1 MAKKIKEKQ
10 YNADSES
17 AISAKG
23 VRVNNLKNIDVEIE
37 RGAMTVVT
45 GVSGSGKSSLAFDTL
60 YAEGQRRYVESL
72 SSYARQF
79 LGRMPKPEAEW
90 IKGLPPAVAIE
101 QKVTTRNP
109 RSTVGTA
116 TEIYDYLRLLFARIG
131 RTYSPVSGQEVKK
144 HTVEDVVDTLYTFPE
159 GTRYA
164 VTAPVTMPEKRRLV
178 SQLDVYLKGGYSRL
192 LKEGNFVDI
201 ASLIAEEPTDATGLE
216 LVVDRS
222 MVKDDADE
230 RSRLAES
237 AEAAFFEGHGVLN
250 LWIWVAGEENPR
262 RLEFSKRF
270 EADGIEFV
278 EPSEMMFNFNNP
290 YGACP
295 VCEGLGQVEG
305 IDERKVVPDTSKSV
319 YEGAV
324 APWRGEKLGLWKQEL
339 IAMAD
344 SVNFPIHR
352 AYNQLTRA
360 QKDFLWHGGNGFEGI
375 DGFFRMVDANRHKVQ
390 YSVIKARYR
399 GRTTC
404 MECHGSRLR
413 KDTEYVKIDGKSI
426 SDLCN
431 TPIEKLADFFDNL
444 SLDNHD
450 EKIAGRILTEIKS
463 RLAYLKDVGLGYLT
477 LSRRATSL
485 SGGESQRINLATSL
499 GSPLMG
505 SMYILDEPSI
515 GLHPRDTGRL
525 VNVMHKLRDAG
536 NTVIV
541 VEHDEDIMRAADN
554 LIDVG
559 PDAGSLGGEIVW
571 SGKVNDISAS
581 TPGHT
586 AEFLT
591 GRDSIPVPASR
602 RKWRDSIVIEGAREN
617 NLKNIDVKFPL
628 GVLTAVTGV
637 SGSGKSTLVRSIL
650 YPALLAH
657 LDIVPTGDKRVT
669 GEFSALKGDL
679 SRICGVELV
688 DQNPLGRSSR
698 SNPATYMKAF
708 DEIRRLYSEQ
718 QMSKQMGFKPGYFSF
733 NAEGG
738 RCEECKGDGTLTIEM
753 QFMADITM
761 VCPECGGK
769 RYKREVL
776 EVLYRGKSISDV
788 LDMTVADAIDFFGSA
803 PEGSLTEKKIV
814 KLLKPLYDVGLGYI
828 KLGQSTSTLSGGES
842 QRLKLAGYFASEKM
856 QPTLFILDEPTTGLH
871 SADISRLMKSL
882 DALVSRGHTVIVIEH
897 NLDVIKSADYVIDLG
912 PEGGEAGGNIVAS
925 GTPEDV
931 AANSSSL
938 TGAYLRPKLSSSPII
953 V

>member
-1 MAKKIKEKQ
+1 MAKKNTVKSKNISVTSG
-10 YNADSES
+10 N
-17 AISAKG
+17 ISAKG
-23 VRVNNLKNIDVEIE
+23 VRVNNLKGIDIEIE
-37 RGAMTVVT
+37 RGKMTVVT

-116 TEIYDYLRLLFARIG
+116 TEIYDYLRLLYGRVG
-131 RTYSPVSGQEVKK
+131 RTFSPVFGEEVKK
-144 HTVEDVVDTLYTFPE
+144 HTSEDVVDALFSLEE

-164 VTAPVTMPEKRRLV
+164 ITAPVILPENRKLK
-178 SQLDVYLKGGYSRL
+178 SQLEVYSKAGYSRIFRNG
-192 LKEGNFVDI
+192 EFVDI
-201 ASLIAEEPTDATGLE
+201 PDIASEYLSDPSGLE

-222 MVKDDADE
+222 MVKYDADE
-230 RSRLAES
+230 RSRAAES
-237 AEAAFFEGHGVLN
+237 VETAFFEGAGQLR
-250 LWIWVAGEENPR
+250 LWIWKPGERVPVAMD
-262 RLEFSKRF
+262 FSRRF
-270 EADGIEFV
+270 EADGITFV
-278 EPSEMMFNFNNP
+278 EPTEMMFNFNNP

-295 VCEGLGQVEG
+295 VCEGLGLVEG
-305 IDERKVVPDTSKSV
+305 IDERKVVPDTSLSI

-324 APWRGEKLGLWKQEL
+324 APWRGEKLGLWRQKL
-339 IAMAD
+339 INTAE
-344 SVNFPIHR
+344 SVGFPIHR
-352 AYNQLTRA
+352 PYMELTQE
-360 QKDFLWHGGNGFEGI
+360 QKDFLWHGGNGFGGI
-375 DGFFRMVDANRHKVQ
+375 DGFFEMVDANRHKVQ

-399 GRTTC
+399 GRTVCKT
-404 MECHGSRLR
+404 CHGSRLR
-413 KDTEYVKIDGKSI
+413 KDTEYVKIGGKTIAQLCAMPIDRLAGFFANLELDG
-426 SDLCN
+426 
-431 TPIEKLADFFDNL
+431 
-444 SLDNHD
+444 HD
-450 EKIAGRILTEIKS
+450 RKIATRITTEIKA
-463 RLAYLKDVGLGYLT
+463 RLEYLMDVGLSYLT
-477 LSRRATSL
+477 LDRRASSL

-515 GLHPRDTGRL
+515 GLHPRDTMRL

-541 VEHDEDIMRAADN
+541 VEHDEDIMRSADN
-554 LIDVG
+554 LVDVG

-571 SGKVNDISAS
+571 AGAVCDINES

-602 RKWRDSIVIEGAREN
+602 RKWRDSIIIKGAREN
-617 NLKNIDVKFPL
+617 NLKNIDVRFPL

-657 LDIVPTGDKRVT
+657 LDISSSAADSRTTGA
-669 GEFSALKGDL
+669 FSSLQGDL
-679 SRICGVELV
+679 SRITGVELV
-688 DQNPLGRSSR
+688 DQNPIGRSSR
-698 SNPATYMKAF
+698 SNPATYIKAY
-708 DEIRRLYSEQ
+708 DEIRKQFAEQ

-738 RCEECKGDGTLTIEM
+738 RCEECKGEGTLTIEM

-769 RYKREVL
+769 RFKKEVL
-776 EVLYRGKSISDV
+776 EVLYREKSIADI
-788 LDMTVADAIDFFGSA
+788 LEMTVNESIEFFSNA
-803 PEGSLTEKKIV
+803 PGASVTEKKIAR
-814 KLLKPLYDVGLGYI
+814 LLQPLADVGLGYV

-842 QRLKLAGYFASEKM
+842 QRLKLAGYFASEKL
-856 QPTLFILDEPTTGLH
+856 QPTVFILDEPTTGLH
-871 SADISRLMKSL
+871 AADISRLMKSL
-882 DALVSRGHTVIVIEH
+882 NALVDRGHTVIVIEH
-897 NLDVIKSADYVIDLG
+897 NLDVIKSADYIIDMG
-912 PEGGEAGGNIVAS
+912 PDGGDAGGQLVAC
-925 GTPEDV
+925 GTPEEV
-931 AANSSSL
+931 AASKTL
-938 TGAYLRPKLSSSPII
+938 TAGYLAAKLKNTN
-953 V
+953 

>member
-1 MAKKIKEKQ
+1 MAKKNTVKSKNISVTSG
-10 YNADSES
+10 N
-17 AISAKG
+17 ISAKG
-23 VRVNNLKNIDVEIE
+23 VRVNNLKGIDIEIE
-37 RGAMTVVT
+37 RGKMTVVT

-116 TEIYDYLRLLFARIG
+116 TEIYDYLRLLYGRVG
-131 RTYSPVSGQEVKK
+131 RTFSPVFGEEVKK
-144 HTVEDVVDTLYTFPE
+144 HTSEDVVDALFSLEE

-164 VTAPVTMPEKRRLV
+164 ITAPVILPENRKLK
-178 SQLDVYLKGGYSRL
+178 SQLEVYSKAGYSRIFRNG
-192 LKEGNFVDI
+192 EFVDI
-201 ASLIAEEPTDATGLE
+201 PDIASENLSDPSGLE

-222 MVKDDADE
+222 MVKYDADE
-230 RSRLAES
+230 RSRAAES
-237 AEAAFFEGHGVLN
+237 VETAFFEGAGQLR
-250 LWIWVAGEENPR
+250 LWIWKPGERVPVAMD
-262 RLEFSKRF
+262 FSRRF
-270 EADGIEFV
+270 EADGITFV
-278 EPSEMMFNFNNP
+278 EPTEMMFNFNNP

-295 VCEGLGQVEG
+295 VCEGLGLVEG
-305 IDERKVVPDTSKSV
+305 IDERKVVPDTSLSI

-324 APWRGEKLGLWKQEL
+324 APWRGEKLGLWRQEL
-339 IAMAD
+339 INTAE
-344 SVNFPIHR
+344 SVGFPIHR
-352 AYNQLTRA
+352 PYMELTQE
-360 QKDFLWHGGNGFEGI
+360 QKDFLWHGGNGFGGI
-375 DGFFRMVDANRHKVQ
+375 DGFFEMVDANRHKVQ

-399 GRTTC
+399 GRTVCKT
-404 MECHGSRLR
+404 CHGSRLR
-413 KDTEYVKIDGKSI
+413 KDTEYVKIGGKTIAQLCAMPIDRLAGFFANLELDG
-426 SDLCN
+426 
-431 TPIEKLADFFDNL
+431 
-444 SLDNHD
+444 HD
-450 EKIAGRILTEIKS
+450 RKIATRITTEIKA
-463 RLAYLKDVGLGYLT
+463 RLEYLMDVGLSYLT
-477 LSRRATSL
+477 LDRRASSL

-515 GLHPRDTGRL
+515 GLHPRDTMRL

-541 VEHDEDIMRAADN
+541 VEHDEDIMRSADN
-554 LIDVG
+554 LVDVG

-571 SGKVNDISAS
+571 AGAVCDINES

-602 RKWRDSIVIEGAREN
+602 RKWRDSIIIKGAREN
-617 NLKNIDVKFPL
+617 NLKNIDVRFPL

-650 YPALLAH
+650 YPALLVH
-657 LDIVPTGDKRVT
+657 LDISSSAADSRTTGA
-669 GEFSALKGDL
+669 FSSLQGDL
-679 SRICGVELV
+679 SRITGVELV
-688 DQNPLGRSSR
+688 DQNPIGRSSR
-698 SNPATYMKAF
+698 SNPATYIKAY
-708 DEIRRLYSEQ
+708 DEIRKLFAEQ

-738 RCEECKGDGTLTIEM
+738 RCEECKGEGTLTIEM

-769 RYKREVL
+769 RFKKEVL
-776 EVLYRGKSISDV
+776 EVLYREKSIADI
-788 LDMTVADAIDFFGSA
+788 LEMTVNESIEFFSNA
-803 PEGSLTEKKIV
+803 PGASVTEKKIAR
-814 KLLKPLYDVGLGYI
+814 LLQPLADVGLGYV

-842 QRLKLAGYFASEKM
+842 QRLKLAGYFASEKL
-856 QPTLFILDEPTTGLH
+856 QPTVFILDEPTTGLH
-871 SADISRLMKSL
+871 AADISRLMKSL
-882 DALVSRGHTVIVIEH
+882 NALVDRGHTVIVIEH
-897 NLDVIKSADYVIDLG
+897 NLDVIKSADYIIDMG
-912 PEGGEAGGNIVAS
+912 PDGGDAGGQLVAC
-925 GTPEDV
+925 GTPEEV
-931 AANSSSL
+931 AASKTL
-938 TGAYLRPKLSSSPII
+938 TAGYLAAKLKNTN
-953 V
+953 

>member
-1 MAKKIKEKQ
+1 MAKKNTVKSKNISVTSG
-10 YNADSES
+10 N
-17 AISAKG
+17 ISAKG
-23 VRVNNLKNIDVEIE
+23 VRVNNLKGVDIEIE
-37 RGAMTVVT
+37 RGKMTVVT

-116 TEIYDYLRLLFARIG
+116 TEIYDYLRLLYGRVG
-131 RTYSPVSGQEVKK
+131 RTFSPVFGEEVKK
-144 HTVEDVVDTLYTFPE
+144 HTSEDVVDALFSLEE

-164 VTAPVTMPEKRRLV
+164 ITAPVILPENRKLK
-178 SQLDVYLKGGYSRL
+178 SQLEVYSKAGYSRIFRNG
-192 LKEGNFVDI
+192 EFVDI
-201 ASLIAEEPTDATGLE
+201 PDIASENLSDPSGLE

-222 MVKDDADE
+222 MVKYDADE
-230 RSRLAES
+230 RSRAAES
-237 AEAAFFEGHGVLN
+237 VETAFFEGAGQLR
-250 LWIWVAGEENPR
+250 LWIWKPGERVPVAMD
-262 RLEFSKRF
+262 FSRRF
-270 EADGIEFV
+270 EADGITFV
-278 EPSEMMFNFNNP
+278 EPTEMMFNFNNP

-295 VCEGLGQVEG
+295 VCEGLGLVEG
-305 IDERKVVPDTSKSV
+305 IDERKVVPDTSLSI

-324 APWRGEKLGLWKQEL
+324 APWRGEKLGLWRQEL
-339 IAMAD
+339 INTAE
-344 SVNFPIHR
+344 SVGFPIHR
-352 AYNQLTRA
+352 PYMELTQE
-360 QKDFLWHGGNGFEGI
+360 QKDFLWHGGNGFGGI
-375 DGFFRMVDANRHKVQ
+375 DGFFEMVDANRHKVQ

-399 GRTTC
+399 GRTVCKT
-404 MECHGSRLR
+404 CHGSRLR
-413 KDTEYVKIDGKSI
+413 KDTEYVKIGGKTIAQLCAMPIDRLAGFFANLELDG
-426 SDLCN
+426 
-431 TPIEKLADFFDNL
+431 
-444 SLDNHD
+444 HD
-450 EKIAGRILTEIKS
+450 RKIATRITTEIKA
-463 RLAYLKDVGLGYLT
+463 RLEYLMDVGLSYLT
-477 LSRRATSL
+477 LDRRASSL

-515 GLHPRDTGRL
+515 GLHPRDTMRL

-541 VEHDEDIMRAADN
+541 VEHDEDIMRSADN
-554 LIDVG
+554 LVDVG

-571 SGKVNDISAS
+571 AGAVCDINES

-602 RKWRDSIVIEGAREN
+602 RKWRDSIIIKGAREN
-617 NLKNIDVKFPL
+617 NLKNIDVRFPL

-657 LDIVPTGDKRVT
+657 LDISSSAADSRTTGA
-669 GEFSALKGDL
+669 FSSLQGDL
-679 SRICGVELV
+679 SRITGVELV
-688 DQNPLGRSSR
+688 DQNPIGRSSR
-698 SNPATYMKAF
+698 SNPATYIKAY
-708 DEIRRLYSEQ
+708 DEIRKLFAEQ

-738 RCEECKGDGTLTIEM
+738 RCEECKGEGTLTIEM

-769 RYKREVL
+769 RFEKEVL
-776 EVLYRGKSISDV
+776 EVLYREKSIADI
-788 LDMTVADAIDFFGSA
+788 LEMTVNESIEFFSNA
-803 PEGSLTEKKIV
+803 PGASVTEKKIAR
-814 KLLKPLYDVGLGYI
+814 LLQPLADVGLGYV

-842 QRLKLAGYFASEKM
+842 QRLKLAGYFASEKL
-856 QPTLFILDEPTTGLH
+856 QPTVFILDEPTTGLH
-871 SADISRLMKSL
+871 AADISRLMKSL
-882 DALVSRGHTVIVIEH
+882 NALVDRGHTVIVIEH
-897 NLDVIKSADYVIDLG
+897 NLDVIKSADYIIDMG
-912 PEGGEAGGNIVAS
+912 PDGGDAGGQLVAC
-925 GTPEDV
+925 GTPEEV
-931 AANSSSL
+931 AASKTL
-938 TGAYLRPKLSSSPII
+938 TAGYLAAKLKNTN
-953 V
+953 

>member
-1 MAKKIKEKQ
+1 MAKKNTVKSKNISVTSG
-10 YNADSES
+10 N
-17 AISAKG
+17 ISAKG
-23 VRVNNLKNIDVEIE
+23 VRVNNLKGIDIEIE
-37 RGAMTVVT
+37 RGKMTVVT

-116 TEIYDYLRLLFARIG
+116 TEIYDYLRLLYGRVG
-131 RTYSPVSGQEVKK
+131 RTFSPVFGEEVKK
-144 HTVEDVVDTLYTFPE
+144 HTSEDVVDALFSLEE

-164 VTAPVTMPEKRRLV
+164 ITAPVILPENRKLK
-178 SQLDVYLKGGYSRL
+178 SQLEVYSKAGYSRIFRNG
-192 LKEGNFVDI
+192 EFVDI
-201 ASLIAEEPTDATGLE
+201 PDIASENLSDPSGLE

-222 MVKDDADE
+222 MVKYDADE
-230 RSRLAES
+230 RSRAAES
-237 AEAAFFEGHGVLN
+237 VETAFFEGAGQLR
-250 LWIWVAGEENPR
+250 LWIWKPGERVPVAMD
-262 RLEFSKRF
+262 FSRRF
-270 EADGIEFV
+270 EADGITFV
-278 EPSEMMFNFNNP
+278 EPTEMMFNFNNP

-295 VCEGLGQVEG
+295 VCEGLGLVEG
-305 IDERKVVPDTSKSV
+305 IDERKVVPDTSLSI

-324 APWRGEKLGLWKQEL
+324 APWRGEKLGLWRQEL
-339 IAMAD
+339 INTAE
-344 SVNFPIHR
+344 SVGFPIHR
-352 AYNQLTRA
+352 PYMELTQE
-360 QKDFLWHGGNGFEGI
+360 QKDFLWHGGNGFGGI
-375 DGFFRMVDANRHKVQ
+375 DGFFEMVDANRHKVQ

-399 GRTTC
+399 GRTVCKT
-404 MECHGSRLR
+404 CHGSRLR
-413 KDTEYVKIDGKSI
+413 NDTEYVKIGGKTIAQLCAMPIDRLAGFFANLELDG
-426 SDLCN
+426 
-431 TPIEKLADFFDNL
+431 
-444 SLDNHD
+444 HD
-450 EKIAGRILTEIKS
+450 RKIATRITTAIKA
-463 RLAYLKDVGLGYLT
+463 RLEYLMDVGLSYLT
-477 LSRRATSL
+477 LDRRASSL

-515 GLHPRDTGRL
+515 GLHPRDTMRL

-541 VEHDEDIMRAADN
+541 VEHDEDIMRSADN
-554 LIDVG
+554 LVDVG

-571 SGKVNDISAS
+571 AGAVCDINES

-602 RKWRDSIVIEGAREN
+602 RKWRDSIIIKGAREN
-617 NLKNIDVKFPL
+617 NLKNIDVRFPL

-657 LDIVPTGDKRVT
+657 LDISSSAADSRTTGA
-669 GEFSALKGDL
+669 FSSLQGDL
-679 SRICGVELV
+679 SRITGVELV
-688 DQNPLGRSSR
+688 DQNPIGRSSR
-698 SNPATYMKAF
+698 SNPATYIKAY
-708 DEIRRLYSEQ
+708 DEIRKLFAEQ

-738 RCEECKGDGTLTIEM
+738 RCEECKGEGTLTIEM

-769 RYKREVL
+769 RFKKEVL
-776 EVLYRGKSISDV
+776 EVLYREKSIADI
-788 LDMTVADAIDFFGSA
+788 LEMTVNESIEFFSNA
-803 PEGSLTEKKIV
+803 PGASVTEKKIAR
-814 KLLKPLYDVGLGYI
+814 LLQPLADVGLGYV

-842 QRLKLAGYFASEKM
+842 QRLKLAGYFASEKL
-856 QPTLFILDEPTTGLH
+856 QPTVFILDEPTTGLH
-871 SADISRLMKSL
+871 AADISRLMKSL
-882 DALVSRGHTVIVIEH
+882 NALVDRGHTVIVIEH
-897 NLDVIKSADYVIDLG
+897 NLDVIKSADYIIDMG
-912 PEGGEAGGNIVAS
+912 PDGGDAGGQLVAC
-925 GTPEDV
+925 GTPEEV
-931 AANSSSL
+931 AASKTL
-938 TGAYLRPKLSSSPII
+938 TAGYLAAKLKNTN
-953 V
+953 

>member
-1 MAKKIKEKQ
+1 MAKKNTVKSKNISVTSG
-10 YNADSES
+10 N
-17 AISAKG
+17 ISAKG
-23 VRVNNLKNIDVEIE
+23 VRVNNLKGIDIEIE
-37 RGAMTVVT
+37 RGKMTVVT
-45 GVSGSGKSSLAFDTL
+45 GVSGSGKSNLAFDTL

-116 TEIYDYLRLLFARIG
+116 TEIYDYLRLLYGRVG
-131 RTYSPVSGQEVKK
+131 RTFSPVFGEEVKK
-144 HTVEDVVDTLYTFPE
+144 HTSEDVVDALFSLEE

-164 VTAPVTMPEKRRLV
+164 ITAPVILPENRKLK
-178 SQLDVYLKGGYSRL
+178 SQLEVYSKAGYSRIFRNG
-192 LKEGNFVDI
+192 EFVDI
-201 ASLIAEEPTDATGLE
+201 PDIASENLSDPSGLE

-222 MVKDDADE
+222 MVKYDADE
-230 RSRLAES
+230 RSRAAES
-237 AEAAFFEGHGVLN
+237 VETAFFEGAGQLR
-250 LWIWVAGEENPR
+250 LWIWKPGERVPVAMD
-262 RLEFSKRF
+262 FSRRF
-270 EADGIEFV
+270 EADGITFV
-278 EPSEMMFNFNNP
+278 EPTEMMFNFNNP

-295 VCEGLGQVEG
+295 VCEGLGLVEG
-305 IDERKVVPDTSKSV
+305 IDERKVVPDTSLSI

-324 APWRGEKLGLWKQEL
+324 APWRGEKLGLWRQEL
-339 IAMAD
+339 INTAE
-344 SVNFPIHR
+344 SVGFPIHR
-352 AYNQLTRA
+352 PYMELTQE
-360 QKDFLWHGGNGFEGI
+360 QKDFLWHGGNGFGGI
-375 DGFFRMVDANRHKVQ
+375 DGFFEMVDANRHKVQ

-399 GRTTC
+399 GRTVCKT
-404 MECHGSRLR
+404 CHGSRLR
-413 KDTEYVKIDGKSI
+413 KDTEYVKIGGKTIAQLCAMPIDRLAGFFANLELDG
-426 SDLCN
+426 
-431 TPIEKLADFFDNL
+431 
-444 SLDNHD
+444 HD
-450 EKIAGRILTEIKS
+450 RKIATRITTEIKA
-463 RLAYLKDVGLGYLT
+463 RLEYLMDVGLSYLT
-477 LSRRATSL
+477 LDRRASSL

-515 GLHPRDTGRL
+515 GLHPRDTMRL

-541 VEHDEDIMRAADN
+541 VEHDEDIMRSADN
-554 LIDVG
+554 LVDVG

-571 SGKVNDISAS
+571 AGAVCDINES

-602 RKWRDSIVIEGAREN
+602 RKWRDSIIIKGAREN
-617 NLKNIDVKFPL
+617 NLKNIDVRFPL

-657 LDIVPTGDKRVT
+657 LDISSSAADSRTTGA
-669 GEFSALKGDL
+669 FSSLQGDL
-679 SRICGVELV
+679 SRITGVELV
-688 DQNPLGRSSR
+688 DQNPIGRSSR
-698 SNPATYMKAF
+698 SNPATYIKAY
-708 DEIRRLYSEQ
+708 DEIRKLFAEQ

-738 RCEECKGDGTLTIEM
+738 RCEECKGEGTLTIEM

-769 RYKREVL
+769 RFKKEVL
-776 EVLYRGKSISDV
+776 EVLYREKSIADI
-788 LDMTVADAIDFFGSA
+788 LEMTVNESIEFFSNA
-803 PEGSLTEKKIV
+803 PGASVTEKKIAR
-814 KLLKPLYDVGLGYI
+814 LLQPLADVGLGYV

-842 QRLKLAGYFASEKM
+842 QRLKLAGYFASEKL
-856 QPTLFILDEPTTGLH
+856 QPTVFILDEPTTGLH
-871 SADISRLMKSL
+871 AADISRLMKSL
-882 DALVSRGHTVIVIEH
+882 NALVDRGHTVIVIEH
-897 NLDVIKSADYVIDLG
+897 NLDVIKSADYIIDMG
-912 PEGGEAGGNIVAS
+912 PDGGDAGGQLVAC
-925 GTPEDV
+925 GTPEEV
-931 AANSSSL
+931 AASKTL
-938 TGAYLRPKLSSSPII
+938 TAGYLAAKLKNTN
-953 V
+953 

>member
-1 MAKKIKEKQ
+1 MAKKNTVKSKNISVTSG
-10 YNADSES
+10 N
-17 AISAKG
+17 ISAKG
-23 VRVNNLKNIDVEIE
+23 VRVNNLKGIDIEIE
-37 RGAMTVVT
+37 RGKMTVVT

-116 TEIYDYLRLLFARIG
+116 TEIYDYLRLLYGRIG
-131 RTYSPVSGQEVKK
+131 RTFSPVSGEEVKK
-144 HTVEDVVDTLYTFPE
+144 HTSEDVVDALFSLEE

-164 VTAPVTMPEKRRLV
+164 ITAPVILPENRKLK
-178 SQLDVYLKGGYSRL
+178 SQLEVYSKAGYSRIFRNG
-192 LKEGNFVDI
+192 EFVDI
-201 ASLIAEEPTDATGLE
+201 TDIASENLSDPSGME

-222 MVKDDADE
+222 MVKYDADE
-230 RSRLAES
+230 RSRAAES
-237 AEAAFFEGHGVLN
+237 VETAFFEGAGQLR
-250 LWIWVAGEENPR
+250 LWIWKSGGLEPVAMD
-262 RLEFSKRF
+262 FSRRF
-270 EADGIEFV
+270 EADGITFV

-295 VCEGLGQVEG
+295 VCEGLGLVEG
-305 IDERKVVPDTSKSV
+305 IDERKVVPDTSLSI

-324 APWRGEKLGLWKQEL
+324 APWRGEKLGLWRQEL
-339 IAMAD
+339 INIAE
-344 SVNFPIHR
+344 SVGFPIHR
-352 AYNQLTRA
+352 PYMELTQE
-360 QKDFLWHGGNGFEGI
+360 QKDFLWHGGNGFGGI
-375 DGFFRMVDANRHKVQ
+375 DGFFEMVDANRHKVQ

-399 GRTTC
+399 GRTVCKT
-404 MECHGSRLR
+404 CHGSRLR
-413 KDTEYVKIDGKSI
+413 KDTEYVKIGGKTIAQLCAMPIDRLAGFFANLELDG
-426 SDLCN
+426 
-431 TPIEKLADFFDNL
+431 
-444 SLDNHD
+444 HD
-450 EKIAGRILTEIKS
+450 RKIASRIITEIKA
-463 RLAYLKDVGLGYLT
+463 RLEYLMDVGLSYLT
-477 LSRRATSL
+477 LDRRASSL

-515 GLHPRDTGRL
+515 GLHPRDTMRL

-541 VEHDEDIMRAADN
+541 VEHDEDIMRSADN
-554 LIDVG
+554 LVDIG
-559 PDAGSLGGEIVW
+559 PDAGSLGGEVVW
-571 SGKVNDISAS
+571 AGAICDINDS

-591 GRDSIPVPASR
+591 GRDSIPVPATR
-602 RKWRDSIVIEGAREN
+602 RKWRDSIIIKGAREN
-617 NLKNIDVKFPL
+617 NLKNIDVRFPL

-657 LDIVPTGDKRVT
+657 LDISSSAADSRTTGA
-669 GEFSALKGDL
+669 FSSLQGDL
-679 SRICGVELV
+679 SRITGVELV
-688 DQNPLGRSSR
+688 DQNPIGRSSR
-698 SNPATYMKAF
+698 SNPATYIKAY
-708 DEIRRLYSEQ
+708 DEIRKLFAEQ

-738 RCEECKGDGTLTIEM
+738 RCEECKGEGTLTIEM

-769 RYKREVL
+769 RFKKEVL
-776 EVLYRGKSISDV
+776 EVLYREKRIADI
-788 LDMTVADAIDFFGSA
+788 LEMTVNESIEFFSNA
-803 PEGSLTEKKIV
+803 PGASVTEKKIAR
-814 KLLKPLYDVGLGYI
+814 LLQPLADVGLGYV

-842 QRLKLAGYFASEKM
+842 QRLKLAGYFASEKL
-856 QPTLFILDEPTTGLH
+856 QPTVFILDEPTTGLH
-871 SADISRLMKSL
+871 AADISRLMKSL
-882 DALVSRGHTVIVIEH
+882 NALVDRGHTVIVIEH
-897 NLDVIKSADYVIDLG
+897 NLDVIKSADYIIDMG
-912 PEGGEAGGNIVAS
+912 PDGGDAGGQLVAC
-925 GTPEDV
+925 GTPEEV
-931 AANSSSL
+931 AASKTL
-938 TGAYLRPKLSSSPII
+938 TAGYLAAKLKNTN
-953 V
+953 

>member
-1 MAKKIKEKQ
+1 MAKKTKEIQ
-10 YNADSES
+10 NNTHFDG

-23 VRVNNLKNIDVEIE
+23 VKVNNLKNIDVEIE
-37 RGAMTVVT
+37 RGSMTVVT

-116 TEIYDYLRLLFARIG
+116 TEIYDYLRLLFSRIG
-131 RTYSPVSGQEVKK
+131 KTYSPVSGEEVKK

-164 VTAPVTMPEKRRLV
+164 VTAPVTLPEKRRLV
-178 SQLDVYLKGGYSRL
+178 SQLDVYAKGGYSRMFRGGEFVEITDL
-192 LKEGNFVDI
+192 ITEGVTDP
-201 ASLIAEEPTDATGLE
+201 AELE

-222 MVKDDADE
+222 MVMDDADE

-237 AEAAFFEGHGVLN
+237 AEAAFFEGHGVLFVR
-250 LWIWVAGEENPR
+250 IWVSGEAEPR
-262 RLEFSKRF
+262 KLVFSKRF

-305 IDERKVVPDTSKSV
+305 IDERKVIPDSSKSV
-319 YEGAV
+319 YDGAV
-324 APWRGEKLGLWKQEL
+324 APWRGEKLGLWKQDL
-339 IAMAD
+339 IAVAD

-352 AYNQLTRA
+352 PYNELTRA
-360 QKDFLWHGGNGFEGI
+360 QKDFLWHGGMGFEGI

-413 KDTEYVKIDGKSI
+413 KDTEYVKIAGKSI
-426 SDLCN
+426 SELCD
-431 TPIEKLADFFDNL
+431 TPIEKLSEFFNNL
-444 SLDNHD
+444 TLSAHD
-450 EKIAGRILTEIKS
+450 EKIARRILTEIRS
-463 RLAYLKDVGLGYLT
+463 RLTYMMDVGLGYLT
-477 LSRRATSL
+477 LSRRAASL

-554 LIDVG
+554 IIDVG

-571 SGKVNDISAS
+571 SGKVADIDKN

-591 GRDSIPVPASR
+591 GRDSIPVPATR
-602 RKWRDSIVIEGAREN
+602 RRWRDSIIIEGAREN
-617 NLKNIDVKFPL
+617 NLKNINVKFPM

-657 LDIVPTGDKRVT
+657 LDIATAGDKRMT

-679 SRICGVELV
+679 SKISGVELV

-761 VCPECGGK
+761 TCPECGGK

-776 EVLYRGKSISDV
+776 EVQYRGKSISDV
-788 LDMTVADAIDFFGSA
+788 LDMTVSEAIEFFGEA
-803 PEGSLTEKKIV
+803 KDNSLTEKKIV

-828 KLGQSTSTLSGGES
+828 KLGQSTSTLSGGET

-856 QPTLFILDEPTTGLH
+856 QPTVFILDEPTTGLH
-871 SADISRLMKSL
+871 SADISRLMHSL
-882 DALVSRGHTVIVIEH
+882 EALVSRGHTVIVIEH

-912 PEGGEAGGNIVAS
+912 PEGGEAGGNLVAA
-925 GTPEDV
+925 GTPEEI
-931 AANSSSL
+931 AANPASL
-938 TGAYLRPKLSSSPII
+938 TGKYLLPKLHSAK
-953 V
+953 

>member
-1 MAKKIKEKQ
+1 MAKKNTVKSKNISVTSG
-10 YNADSES
+10 N
-17 AISAKG
+17 ISAKC
-23 VRVNNLKNIDVEIE
+23 VRVNNLKGIDIEIE
-37 RGAMTVVT
+37 RGKMTVVT

-116 TEIYDYLRLLFARIG
+116 TEIYDYLRLLYGRVG
-131 RTYSPVSGQEVKK
+131 RTFSPVFGEEVKK
-144 HTVEDVVDTLYTFPE
+144 HTSEDVVDALFSLEE

-164 VTAPVTMPEKRRLV
+164 ITAPVILPENRKLK
-178 SQLDVYLKGGYSRL
+178 SQLEVYSKAGYSRIFRNG
-192 LKEGNFVDI
+192 EFVDI
-201 ASLIAEEPTDATGLE
+201 PDIASENLSDPSGLE

-222 MVKDDADE
+222 MVKYDADE
-230 RSRLAES
+230 RSRAAES
-237 AEAAFFEGHGVLN
+237 VETAFFEGAGQLR
-250 LWIWVAGEENPR
+250 LWIWKPGERVPVAMD
-262 RLEFSKRF
+262 FSRRF
-270 EADGIEFV
+270 EADGITFV
-278 EPSEMMFNFNNP
+278 EPTEMMFNFNNP

-295 VCEGLGQVEG
+295 VCEGLGLVEG
-305 IDERKVVPDTSKSV
+305 IDERKVVPDTSLSI

-324 APWRGEKLGLWKQEL
+324 APWRGEKLGLWRQEL
-339 IAMAD
+339 INTAE
-344 SVNFPIHR
+344 SVGFPIHR
-352 AYNQLTRA
+352 PYMELTQE
-360 QKDFLWHGGNGFEGI
+360 QKDFLWHGGNGFGGI
-375 DGFFRMVDANRHKVQ
+375 DGFFEMVDANRHKVQ

-399 GRTTC
+399 GRTVCKT
-404 MECHGSRLR
+404 CHGSRLR
-413 KDTEYVKIDGKSI
+413 NDTEYVKIGGKTIAQLCAMPIDRLAGFFANLELDG
-426 SDLCN
+426 
-431 TPIEKLADFFDNL
+431 
-444 SLDNHD
+444 HD
-450 EKIAGRILTEIKS
+450 RKIATRITTEIKA
-463 RLAYLKDVGLGYLT
+463 RLEYLMDVGLSYLT
-477 LSRRATSL
+477 LDRRASSL

-515 GLHPRDTGRL
+515 GLHPRDTMRL

-541 VEHDEDIMRAADN
+541 VEHDEDIMRSADN
-554 LIDVG
+554 LVDVG

-571 SGKVNDISAS
+571 AGAVCDINES

-602 RKWRDSIVIEGAREN
+602 RKWRDSIIIKGAREN
-617 NLKNIDVKFPL
+617 NLKNIDVRFPL

-657 LDIVPTGDKRVT
+657 LDISSSAADSRTTGA
-669 GEFSALKGDL
+669 FSSLQGDL
-679 SRICGVELV
+679 SRITGVELV
-688 DQNPLGRSSR
+688 DQNPIGRSSR
-698 SNPATYMKAF
+698 SNPATYIKAY
-708 DEIRRLYSEQ
+708 DEIRKLFAEQ

-738 RCEECKGDGTLTIEM
+738 RCEECKGEGTLTIEM

-769 RYKREVL
+769 RFKKEVL
-776 EVLYRGKSISDV
+776 EVLYREKSIADI
-788 LDMTVADAIDFFGSA
+788 LEMTVNESIEFFSNA
-803 PEGSLTEKKIV
+803 PGASVTEKKIAR
-814 KLLKPLYDVGLGYI
+814 LLQPLADVGLGYV

-842 QRLKLAGYFASEKM
+842 QRLKLAGYFASEKL
-856 QPTLFILDEPTTGLH
+856 QPTVFILDEPTTGLH
-871 SADISRLMKSL
+871 AADISRLMKSL
-882 DALVSRGHTVIVIEH
+882 NALVDRGHTVIVIEH
-897 NLDVIKSADYVIDLG
+897 NLDVIKSADYIIDMG
-912 PEGGEAGGNIVAS
+912 PDGGDAGGQLVAC
-925 GTPEDV
+925 GTPEEV
-931 AANSSSL
+931 AASKTL
-938 TGAYLRPKLSSSPII
+938 TAGYLAAKLKNTN
-953 V
+953 

>member
-1 MAKKIKEKQ
+1 MAKKNTVKSK
-10 YNADSES
+10 N
-17 AISAKG
+17 ISVTSGNIRAKG
-23 VRVNNLKNIDVEIE
+23 VRVNNLKGIDIEIE
-37 RGAMTVVT
+37 RGKMTVVT

-116 TEIYDYLRLLFARIG
+116 TEIYDYLRLLYGRVG
-131 RTYSPVSGQEVKK
+131 RTFSPVFGEEVKK
-144 HTVEDVVDTLYTFPE
+144 HTSEDVVDALFSLEE

-164 VTAPVTMPEKRRLV
+164 ITAPVILPENRKLK
-178 SQLDVYLKGGYSRL
+178 SQLEVYSKAGYSRIFRNG
-192 LKEGNFVDI
+192 EFVDI
-201 ASLIAEEPTDATGLE
+201 PDIASENLSDPSGLE

-222 MVKDDADE
+222 MVKYDADE
-230 RSRLAES
+230 RSRAAES
-237 AEAAFFEGHGVLN
+237 VETAFFEGAGQLR
-250 LWIWVAGEENPR
+250 LWIWKPGERVPVAMD
-262 RLEFSKRF
+262 FSRRF
-270 EADGIEFV
+270 EADGITFV
-278 EPSEMMFNFNNP
+278 EPTEMMFNFNNP

-295 VCEGLGQVEG
+295 VCEGLGLVEG
-305 IDERKVVPDTSKSV
+305 IDERKVVPDTSLSI

-324 APWRGEKLGLWKQEL
+324 APWRGEKLGLWRQEL
-339 IAMAD
+339 INTAE
-344 SVNFPIHR
+344 SVGFPIHR
-352 AYNQLTRA
+352 PYMELTQE
-360 QKDFLWHGGNGFEGI
+360 QKDFLWHGGNGFGGI
-375 DGFFRMVDANRHKVQ
+375 DGFFEMVDANRHKVQ

-399 GRTTC
+399 GRTVCKT
-404 MECHGSRLR
+404 CHGSRLR
-413 KDTEYVKIDGKSI
+413 KDTEYVKIGGKTIAQLCAMPIDRLAGFFANLELDG
-426 SDLCN
+426 
-431 TPIEKLADFFDNL
+431 
-444 SLDNHD
+444 HD
-450 EKIAGRILTEIKS
+450 RKIATRITTEIKA
-463 RLAYLKDVGLGYLT
+463 RLEYLMDVGLSYLT
-477 LSRRATSL
+477 LDRRASSL

-515 GLHPRDTGRL
+515 GLHPRDTMRL

-541 VEHDEDIMRAADN
+541 VEHDEDIMRSADN
-554 LIDVG
+554 LVDVG

-571 SGKVNDISAS
+571 AGAVCDINES

-602 RKWRDSIVIEGAREN
+602 RKWRDSIIIKGAREN
-617 NLKNIDVKFPL
+617 NLKNIDVRFPL

-657 LDIVPTGDKRVT
+657 LDISSSAADSRTTGA
-669 GEFSALKGDL
+669 FSSLQGDL
-679 SRICGVELV
+679 SRITGVELV
-688 DQNPLGRSSR
+688 DQNPIGRSSR
-698 SNPATYMKAF
+698 SNPATYIKAY
-708 DEIRRLYSEQ
+708 DEIRKLFAEQ

-738 RCEECKGDGTLTIEM
+738 RCEECKGEGTLTIEM

-769 RYKREVL
+769 RFKKEVL
-776 EVLYRGKSISDV
+776 EVLYREKSIADI
-788 LDMTVADAIDFFGSA
+788 LEMTVNESIEFFSNA
-803 PEGSLTEKKIV
+803 PGASVTEKKIAR
-814 KLLKPLYDVGLGYI
+814 LLQPLADVGLGYV

-842 QRLKLAGYFASEKM
+842 QRLKLAGYFASEKL
-856 QPTLFILDEPTTGLH
+856 QPTVFILDEPTTGLH
-871 SADISRLMKSL
+871 AADISRLMKSL
-882 DALVSRGHTVIVIEH
+882 NALVDRGHTVIVIEH
-897 NLDVIKSADYVIDLG
+897 NLDVIKSADYIIDMG
-912 PEGGEAGGNIVAS
+912 PDGGDAGGQLVAC
-925 GTPEDV
+925 GTPEEV
-931 AANSSSL
+931 AASKTL
-938 TGAYLRPKLSSSPII
+938 TAGYLAAKLKNTN
-953 V
+953 

>member
-1 MAKKIKEKQ
+1 MAKKNTVKSKNISVTSG
-10 YNADSES
+10 N
-17 AISAKG
+17 ISAKG
-23 VRVNNLKNIDVEIE
+23 VRVNNLKGIDIEIE
-37 RGAMTVVT
+37 RGKMTVVT

-116 TEIYDYLRLLFARIG
+116 TEIYDYLRLLYGRVG
-131 RTYSPVSGQEVKK
+131 RTFSPVFGEEVKK
-144 HTVEDVVDTLYTFPE
+144 HTSEDVVDALFSLEE

-164 VTAPVTMPEKRRLV
+164 ITAPVILPENRKLK
-178 SQLDVYLKGGYSRL
+178 SQLEVYSKAGYSRIFRNG
-192 LKEGNFVDI
+192 EFVDI
-201 ASLIAEEPTDATGLE
+201 PDIASENLSDPSGLE

-222 MVKDDADE
+222 MVKYDADE
-230 RSRLAES
+230 RSRAAES
-237 AEAAFFEGHGVLN
+237 VETAFFEGAGQLR
-250 LWIWVAGEENPR
+250 LWIWKPGERVPVAMD
-262 RLEFSKRF
+262 FSRRF
-270 EADGIEFV
+270 EADGITFV
-278 EPSEMMFNFNNP
+278 EPTEMMFNFNNP

-295 VCEGLGQVEG
+295 VCEGLGLVEG
-305 IDERKVVPDTSKSV
+305 IDERKVVPDTSLSI

-324 APWRGEKLGLWKQEL
+324 APWRGEKLGLWRQEL
-339 IAMAD
+339 INTAE
-344 SVNFPIHR
+344 SVGFPIHR
-352 AYNQLTRA
+352 PYMELTQE
-360 QKDFLWHGGNGFEGI
+360 QKDFLWHGGNGFGGI
-375 DGFFRMVDANRHKVQ
+375 DGFFEMVDANRHKVQ

-399 GRTTC
+399 GRTVCKT
-404 MECHGSRLR
+404 CHGSRLR
-413 KDTEYVKIDGKSI
+413 NDTEYVKIGGKTIAQLCAMPIDRLAGYFANLELDG
-426 SDLCN
+426 
-431 TPIEKLADFFDNL
+431 
-444 SLDNHD
+444 HD
-450 EKIAGRILTEIKS
+450 RKIATRITTEIKA
-463 RLAYLKDVGLGYLT
+463 RLEYLMDVGLSYLT
-477 LSRRATSL
+477 LDRRASSL

-515 GLHPRDTGRL
+515 GLHPRDTMRL

-541 VEHDEDIMRAADN
+541 VEHDEDIMRSADN
-554 LIDVG
+554 LVDVG

-571 SGKVNDISAS
+571 AGAVCDINES

-602 RKWRDSIVIEGAREN
+602 RKWRDSIIIKGAREN
-617 NLKNIDVKFPL
+617 NLKNIDVRFPL

-657 LDIVPTGDKRVT
+657 LDISSSAADSRTTGA
-669 GEFSALKGDL
+669 FSSLQGDL
-679 SRICGVELV
+679 SRITGVELV
-688 DQNPLGRSSR
+688 DQNPIGRSSR
-698 SNPATYMKAF
+698 SNPATYIKAY
-708 DEIRRLYSEQ
+708 DEIRKLFAEQ

-738 RCEECKGDGTLTIEM
+738 RCEECKGEGTLTIEM

-769 RYKREVL
+769 RFKKEVL
-776 EVLYRGKSISDV
+776 EVLYREKSIADI
-788 LDMTVADAIDFFGSA
+788 LEMTVNESIEFFSNA
-803 PEGSLTEKKIV
+803 PGASVTEKKIAR
-814 KLLKPLYDVGLGYI
+814 LLQPLADVGLGYV

-842 QRLKLAGYFASEKM
+842 QRLKLAGYFASEKL
-856 QPTLFILDEPTTGLH
+856 QPTVFILDEPTTGLH
-871 SADISRLMKSL
+871 AADISRLMKSL
-882 DALVSRGHTVIVIEH
+882 NALVDRGHTVIVIEH
-897 NLDVIKSADYVIDLG
+897 NLDVIKSADYIIDMG
-912 PEGGEAGGNIVAS
+912 PDGGDAGGQLVAC
-925 GTPEDV
+925 GTPEEV
-931 AANSSSL
+931 AASKTL
-938 TGAYLRPKLSSSPII
+938 TAGYLAAKLKNTN
-953 V
+953 

>member
-1 MAKKIKEKQ
+1 MAKKNTVKSKNISVTSG
-10 YNADSES
+10 N
-17 AISAKG
+17 ISAKG
-23 VRVNNLKNIDVEIE
+23 VRVNNLKGIDIEIE
-37 RGAMTVVT
+37 RGKMTVVT

-116 TEIYDYLRLLFARIG
+116 TEIYDYLRLLYGRVG
-131 RTYSPVSGQEVKK
+131 RTFSPVFGEEVKK
-144 HTVEDVVDTLYTFPE
+144 HTSEDVVDALFSLEE

-164 VTAPVTMPEKRRLV
+164 ITAPVILPENRKLK
-178 SQLDVYLKGGYSRL
+178 SQLEVYSKAGYSRIFRNG
-192 LKEGNFVDI
+192 EFVDI
-201 ASLIAEEPTDATGLE
+201 PDIASENLSDPSGLE

-222 MVKDDADE
+222 MVKYDADE
-230 RSRLAES
+230 RSRAAES
-237 AEAAFFEGHGVLN
+237 VETAFFEGAGQLR
-250 LWIWVAGEENPR
+250 LWIWKPGERVPVAMD
-262 RLEFSKRF
+262 FSRRF
-270 EADGIEFV
+270 EADGITFV
-278 EPSEMMFNFNNP
+278 EPTEMMFNFNNP

-295 VCEGLGQVEG
+295 VCEGLGLVEG
-305 IDERKVVPDTSKSV
+305 IDERKVVPDTSLSI

-324 APWRGEKLGLWKQEL
+324 APWRGEKLGLWRQEL
-339 IAMAD
+339 INTAE
-344 SVNFPIHR
+344 SVGFPIHR
-352 AYNQLTRA
+352 PYMELTQE
-360 QKDFLWHGGNGFEGI
+360 QKDFLWHGGNGFGGI
-375 DGFFRMVDANRHKVQ
+375 DGFFEMVDANRHKVQ

-399 GRTTC
+399 GRTVCKT
-404 MECHGSRLR
+404 CHGSRLR
-413 KDTEYVKIDGKSI
+413 KDTEYVKIGGKTIAQLCAMPIDRLAGFFANLELDG
-426 SDLCN
+426 
-431 TPIEKLADFFDNL
+431 
-444 SLDNHD
+444 HD
-450 EKIAGRILTEIKS
+450 RKIATRITTEIKA
-463 RLAYLKDVGLGYLT
+463 RLEYLMDVGLSYLT
-477 LSRRATSL
+477 LDRRASSL

-515 GLHPRDTGRL
+515 GLHPRDTMRL

-541 VEHDEDIMRAADN
+541 VEHDEDIMRSADN
-554 LIDVG
+554 LVDVG

-571 SGKVNDISAS
+571 AGTVCDINES

-602 RKWRDSIVIEGAREN
+602 RKWRDSIIIKGAREN
-617 NLKNIDVKFPL
+617 NLKNIDVRFPL

-657 LDIVPTGDKRVT
+657 LDISSSAADSRTTGA
-669 GEFSALKGDL
+669 FSSLQGDL
-679 SRICGVELV
+679 SRITGVELV
-688 DQNPLGRSSR
+688 DQNPIGRSSR
-698 SNPATYMKAF
+698 SNPATYIKAY
-708 DEIRRLYSEQ
+708 DEIRKLFAEQ

-738 RCEECKGDGTLTIEM
+738 RCEECKGEGTLTIEM

-769 RYKREVL
+769 RFKKEVL
-776 EVLYRGKSISDV
+776 EVLYREKSIADI
-788 LDMTVADAIDFFGSA
+788 LDMTVNESIEFFSNA
-803 PEGSLTEKKIV
+803 PGASVTEKKIAR
-814 KLLKPLYDVGLGYI
+814 LLQPLADVGLGYV

-842 QRLKLAGYFASEKM
+842 QRLKLAGYFASEKL
-856 QPTLFILDEPTTGLH
+856 QPTVFILDEPTTGLH
-871 SADISRLMKSL
+871 AADISRLMKSL
-882 DALVSRGHTVIVIEH
+882 NALVDRGHTVIVIEH
-897 NLDVIKSADYVIDLG
+897 NLDVIKSADYIIDMG
-912 PEGGEAGGNIVAS
+912 PDGGDAGGQLVAC
-925 GTPEDV
+925 GTPEEV
-931 AANSSSL
+931 AASKTL
-938 TGAYLRPKLSSSPII
+938 TAGYLAAKLKNTN
-953 V
+953 

>member
-1 MAKKIKEKQ
+1 MAKKNTVKSKNISVTSG
-10 YNADSES
+10 N
-17 AISAKG
+17 ISAKG
-23 VRVNNLKNIDVEIE
+23 VRVNNLKGVDIEIE
-37 RGAMTVVT
+37 RGKMTVVT

-116 TEIYDYLRLLFARIG
+116 TEIYDYLRLLYGRVG
-131 RTYSPVSGQEVKK
+131 RTFSPVFGEEVKK
-144 HTVEDVVDTLYTFPE
+144 HTSEDVVDALFSLEE

-164 VTAPVTMPEKRRLV
+164 ITAPVILPENRKLK
-178 SQLDVYLKGGYSRL
+178 SQLEVYSKAGYSRIFRNG
-192 LKEGNFVDI
+192 EFVDI
-201 ASLIAEEPTDATGLE
+201 PDIASENLSDPSGLE

-222 MVKDDADE
+222 MVKYDADE
-230 RSRLAES
+230 RSRAAES
-237 AEAAFFEGHGVLN
+237 VETAFFEGAGQLR
-250 LWIWVAGEENPR
+250 LWIWKPGERVPVAMD
-262 RLEFSKRF
+262 FSRRF
-270 EADGIEFV
+270 EADGITFV
-278 EPSEMMFNFNNP
+278 EPTEMMFNFNNP

-295 VCEGLGQVEG
+295 VCEGLGLVEG
-305 IDERKVVPDTSKSV
+305 IDERKVVPDTSLSI

-324 APWRGEKLGLWKQEL
+324 APWRGEKLGLWRQEL
-339 IAMAD
+339 INTAE
-344 SVNFPIHR
+344 SVGFPIHR
-352 AYNQLTRA
+352 PYMELTQE
-360 QKDFLWHGGNGFEGI
+360 QKDFLWHGGNGFGGI
-375 DGFFRMVDANRHKVQ
+375 DGFFEMVDANRHKVQ

-399 GRTTC
+399 GRTVCKT
-404 MECHGSRLR
+404 CHGSRLR
-413 KDTEYVKIDGKSI
+413 KDTEYVKIGGKTIAQLCAMPIDRLAGFFANLELDG
-426 SDLCN
+426 
-431 TPIEKLADFFDNL
+431 
-444 SLDNHD
+444 HD
-450 EKIAGRILTEIKS
+450 RKIATRITTEIKA
-463 RLAYLKDVGLGYLT
+463 RLEYLMDVGLSYLT
-477 LSRRATSL
+477 LDRRASSL

-515 GLHPRDTGRL
+515 GLHPRDTMRL

-541 VEHDEDIMRAADN
+541 VEHDEDIMRSADN
-554 LIDVG
+554 LVDVG

-571 SGKVNDISAS
+571 AGAVCDINES

-602 RKWRDSIVIEGAREN
+602 RKWRDSIIIKGAREN
-617 NLKNIDVKFPL
+617 NLKNIDVRFPL

-657 LDIVPTGDKRVT
+657 LDISSSAADSRTTGA
-669 GEFSALKGDL
+669 FSSLQGDL
-679 SRICGVELV
+679 SRITGVELV
-688 DQNPLGRSSR
+688 DQNPIGRSSR
-698 SNPATYMKAF
+698 SNPATYIKAY
-708 DEIRRLYSEQ
+708 DEIRKLFAEQ

-738 RCEECKGDGTLTIEM
+738 RCEECKGEGTLTIEM

-769 RYKREVL
+769 RFKKEVL
-776 EVLYRGKSISDV
+776 EVLYREKSIADI
-788 LDMTVADAIDFFGSA
+788 LEMTVNESIEFFSNA
-803 PEGSLTEKKIV
+803 PGASVTEKKIAR
-814 KLLKPLYDVGLGYI
+814 LLQPLADVGLGYV

-842 QRLKLAGYFASEKM
+842 QRLKLAGYFASEKL
-856 QPTLFILDEPTTGLH
+856 QPTVFILDEPTTGLH
-871 SADISRLMKSL
+871 AADISRLMKSL
-882 DALVSRGHTVIVIEH
+882 NALVDRGHTVIVIEH
-897 NLDVIKSADYVIDLG
+897 NLDVIKSADYIIDMG
-912 PEGGEAGGNIVAS
+912 PDGGDAGGQLVAC
-925 GTPEDV
+925 GTPEEV
-931 AANSSSL
+931 AASKTL
-938 TGAYLRPKLSSSPII
+938 TAGYLAAKLKNTN
-953 V
+953 

>member
-1 MAKKIKEKQ
+1 MAKKYSQIK
-10 YNADSES
+10 NISVTS
-17 AISAKG
+17 GNISAKG
-23 VRVNNLKNIDVEIE
+23 VRVNNLKGIDIEIE
-37 RGAMTVVT
+37 RGKMTVVT

-116 TEIYDYLRLLFARIG
+116 TEIYDYLRLLYGRVG
-131 RTYSPVSGQEVKK
+131 RTFSPVFGEEVKK
-144 HTVEDVVDTLYTFPE
+144 HTSEDVVDALFSLEE

-164 VTAPVTMPEKRRLV
+164 ITAPVILPENRKLK
-178 SQLDVYLKGGYSRL
+178 SQLEVYSKAGYSRIFRNG
-192 LKEGNFVDI
+192 EFVDI
-201 ASLIAEEPTDATGLE
+201 PDIASENLSDPSGLE

-222 MVKDDADE
+222 MVKYDADE
-230 RSRLAES
+230 RSRAAES
-237 AEAAFFEGHGVLN
+237 VETAFFEGAGQLR
-250 LWIWVAGEENPR
+250 LWIWKPGERVPVAMD
-262 RLEFSKRF
+262 FSRRF
-270 EADGIEFV
+270 EADGITFV
-278 EPSEMMFNFNNP
+278 EPTEMMFNFNNP

-295 VCEGLGQVEG
+295 VCEGLGLVEG
-305 IDERKVVPDTSKSV
+305 IDERKVVPDTSLSI

-324 APWRGEKLGLWKQEL
+324 APWRGEKLGLWRQEL
-339 IAMAD
+339 INTAE
-344 SVNFPIHR
+344 SVGFPIHR
-352 AYNQLTRA
+352 PYMELTQE
-360 QKDFLWHGGNGFEGI
+360 QKDFLWHGGNGFGGI
-375 DGFFRMVDANRHKVQ
+375 DGFFEMVDANRHKVQ

-399 GRTTC
+399 GRTVCKT
-404 MECHGSRLR
+404 CHGSRLR
-413 KDTEYVKIDGKSI
+413 NDTEYVKIGGKTIAQLCAMPIDRLAGFFANLELDG
-426 SDLCN
+426 
-431 TPIEKLADFFDNL
+431 
-444 SLDNHD
+444 HD
-450 EKIAGRILTEIKS
+450 RKIATRITTEIKA
-463 RLAYLKDVGLGYLT
+463 RLEYLMDVGLSYLT
-477 LSRRATSL
+477 LDRRASSL

-515 GLHPRDTGRL
+515 GLHPRDTMRL

-541 VEHDEDIMRAADN
+541 VEHDEDIMRSADN
-554 LIDVG
+554 LVDVG

-571 SGKVNDISAS
+571 AGAVCDINES

-602 RKWRDSIVIEGAREN
+602 RKWRDSIIIKGAREN
-617 NLKNIDVKFPL
+617 NLKNIDVRFPL

-657 LDIVPTGDKRVT
+657 LDISSSAADSRTTGA
-669 GEFSALKGDL
+669 FSSLQGDL
-679 SRICGVELV
+679 SRITGVELV
-688 DQNPLGRSSR
+688 DQNPIGRSSR
-698 SNPATYMKAF
+698 SNPATYIKAY
-708 DEIRRLYSEQ
+708 DEIRKLFAEQ

-738 RCEECKGDGTLTIEM
+738 RCEECKGEGTLTIEM

-769 RYKREVL
+769 RFKKEVL
-776 EVLYRGKSISDV
+776 EVLYREKSIADI
-788 LDMTVADAIDFFGSA
+788 LEMTVNESIEFFSNA
-803 PEGSLTEKKIV
+803 PGASVTEKKIAR
-814 KLLKPLYDVGLGYI
+814 LLQPLADVGLGYV

-842 QRLKLAGYFASEKM
+842 QRLKLAGYFASEKL
-856 QPTLFILDEPTTGLH
+856 QPTVFILDEPTTGLH
-871 SADISRLMKSL
+871 AADISRLMKSL
-882 DALVSRGHTVIVIEH
+882 NALVDRGHTVIVIEH
-897 NLDVIKSADYVIDLG
+897 NLDVIKSADYIIDMG
-912 PEGGEAGGNIVAS
+912 PDGGDAGGQLVAC
-925 GTPEDV
+925 GTPEEV
-931 AANSSSL
+931 AASKTL
-938 TGAYLRPKLSSSPII
+938 TAGYLAAKLKKHELTF
-953 V
+953 

>member
-1 MAKKIKEKQ
+1 
-10 YNADSES
+10 
-17 AISAKG
+17 
-23 VRVNNLKNIDVEIE
+23 
-37 RGAMTVVT
+37 MTVVT

-116 TEIYDYLRLLFARIG
+116 TEIYDYLRLLYGRVG
-131 RTYSPVSGQEVKK
+131 RTFSPVFGEEVKK
-144 HTVEDVVDTLYTFPE
+144 HTSEDVVDALFSLEE

-164 VTAPVTMPEKRRLV
+164 ITAPVILPENRKLK
-178 SQLDVYLKGGYSRL
+178 SQLEVYSKAGYSRIFRNG
-192 LKEGNFVDI
+192 EFVDI
-201 ASLIAEEPTDATGLE
+201 PDIASENLSDPSGLE

-222 MVKDDADE
+222 MVKYDADE
-230 RSRLAES
+230 RSRAAES
-237 AEAAFFEGHGVLN
+237 VETAFFEGAGQLR
-250 LWIWVAGEENPR
+250 LWIWKPGERVPVAMD
-262 RLEFSKRF
+262 FSRRF
-270 EADGIEFV
+270 EADGITFV
-278 EPSEMMFNFNNP
+278 EPTEMMFNFNNP

-295 VCEGLGQVEG
+295 VCEGLGLVEG
-305 IDERKVVPDTSKSV
+305 IDERKVVPDTSLSI

-324 APWRGEKLGLWKQEL
+324 APWRGEKLGLWRQEL
-339 IAMAD
+339 INTAE
-344 SVNFPIHR
+344 SVGFPIHR
-352 AYNQLTRA
+352 PYMELTQE
-360 QKDFLWHGGNGFEGI
+360 QKDFLWHGGNGFGGI
-375 DGFFRMVDANRHKVQ
+375 DGFFEMVDANRHKVQ

-399 GRTTC
+399 GRTVCKT
-404 MECHGSRLR
+404 CHGSRLR
-413 KDTEYVKIDGKSI
+413 KDTEYVKIGGKTIAQLCAMPIDRLAGFFANLELDG
-426 SDLCN
+426 
-431 TPIEKLADFFDNL
+431 
-444 SLDNHD
+444 HD
-450 EKIAGRILTEIKS
+450 RKIATRITTEIKA
-463 RLAYLKDVGLGYLT
+463 RLEYLMDVGLSYLT
-477 LSRRATSL
+477 LDRRASSL

-515 GLHPRDTGRL
+515 GLHPRDTMRL

-541 VEHDEDIMRAADN
+541 VEHDEDIMRSADN
-554 LIDVG
+554 LVDVG

-571 SGKVNDISAS
+571 AGAVCDINES

-602 RKWRDSIVIEGAREN
+602 RKWRDSIIIKGAREN
-617 NLKNIDVKFPL
+617 NLKNIDVRFPL

-657 LDIVPTGDKRVT
+657 LDISSSAADSRTTGA
-669 GEFSALKGDL
+669 FSSLQGDL
-679 SRICGVELV
+679 SRITGVELV
-688 DQNPLGRSSR
+688 DQNPIGRSSR
-698 SNPATYMKAF
+698 SNPATYIKAY
-708 DEIRRLYSEQ
+708 DEIRKLFAEQ

-738 RCEECKGDGTLTIEM
+738 RCEECKGEGTLTIEM

-769 RYKREVL
+769 RFKKEVL
-776 EVLYRGKSISDV
+776 EVLYREKSIADI
-788 LDMTVADAIDFFGSA
+788 LEMTVNESIEFFSNA
-803 PEGSLTEKKIV
+803 PGASVTEKKIAR
-814 KLLKPLYDVGLGYI
+814 LLQPLADVGLGYV

-842 QRLKLAGYFASEKM
+842 QRLKLAGYFASEKL
-856 QPTLFILDEPTTGLH
+856 QPTVFILDEPTTGLH
-871 SADISRLMKSL
+871 AADISRLMKSL
-882 DALVSRGHTVIVIEH
+882 NALVDRGHTVIVIEH
-897 NLDVIKSADYVIDLG
+897 NLDVIKSADYIIDMG
-912 PEGGEAGGNIVAS
+912 PDGGDAGGQLVAC
-925 GTPEDV
+925 GTPEEV
-931 AANSSSL
+931 AASKTL
-938 TGAYLRPKLSSSPII
+938 TAGYLAAKLKNTN
-953 V
+953 

>member
-1 MAKKIKEKQ
+1 MAKKNTVKSKNISVTSG
-10 YNADSES
+10 N
-17 AISAKG
+17 ISAKG
-23 VRVNNLKNIDVEIE
+23 VRVNNLKGIDIEIE
-37 RGAMTVVT
+37 RGKMTVVT

-116 TEIYDYLRLLFARIG
+116 TEIYDYLRLLYGRVG
-131 RTYSPVSGQEVKK
+131 RTFSPVFGEEVKK
-144 HTVEDVVDTLYTFPE
+144 HTSEDVVDALFSLEE

-164 VTAPVTMPEKRRLV
+164 ITAPVILPENRKLK
-178 SQLDVYLKGGYSRL
+178 SQLEVYSKAGYSRIFRNG
-192 LKEGNFVDI
+192 EFVDI
-201 ASLIAEEPTDATGLE
+201 PDIASENLSDPSGLE

-222 MVKDDADE
+222 MVKYDADE
-230 RSRLAES
+230 RSRAAES
-237 AEAAFFEGHGVLN
+237 VETAFFEGAGQLR
-250 LWIWVAGEENPR
+250 LWIWKPGERVPVAMD
-262 RLEFSKRF
+262 FSRRF
-270 EADGIEFV
+270 EADGITFV
-278 EPSEMMFNFNNP
+278 EPTEMMFNFNNP

-295 VCEGLGQVEG
+295 VCEGLGLVEG
-305 IDERKVVPDTSKSV
+305 IDERKVVPDTSLSI

-324 APWRGEKLGLWKQEL
+324 APWRGEKLGLWRQEL
-339 IAMAD
+339 INTAE
-344 SVNFPIHR
+344 SVGFPIHR
-352 AYNQLTRA
+352 PYMELTQE
-360 QKDFLWHGGNGFEGI
+360 QKDFLWHGGNGFGGI
-375 DGFFRMVDANRHKVQ
+375 DGFFEMVDANRHKVQ

-399 GRTTC
+399 GRTVCKT
-404 MECHGSRLR
+404 CHGSRLR
-413 KDTEYVKIDGKSI
+413 NDTEYVKIGGKTIAQLCAMPIDRLAGFFANLELDG
-426 SDLCN
+426 
-431 TPIEKLADFFDNL
+431 
-444 SLDNHD
+444 HD
-450 EKIAGRILTEIKS
+450 RKIATRITTEIKA
-463 RLAYLKDVGLGYLT
+463 RLEYLMDVGLSYLT
-477 LSRRATSL
+477 LDRRASSL

-515 GLHPRDTGRL
+515 GLHPRDTMRL

-541 VEHDEDIMRAADN
+541 VEHDEDIMRSADN
-554 LIDVG
+554 LVDVG

-571 SGKVNDISAS
+571 AGAVCDINES

-602 RKWRDSIVIEGAREN
+602 RKWRDSIIIKGAREN
-617 NLKNIDVKFPL
+617 NLKNIDVRFPL

-657 LDIVPTGDKRVT
+657 LDISSSAADSRTTGA
-669 GEFSALKGDL
+669 FSSLQGDL
-679 SRICGVELV
+679 SRITGVELV
-688 DQNPLGRSSR
+688 DQNPIGRSSR
-698 SNPATYMKAF
+698 SNPATYIKAY
-708 DEIRRLYSEQ
+708 DEIRKLFAEQ

-738 RCEECKGDGTLTIEM
+738 RCEECKGEGTLTIEM

-769 RYKREVL
+769 RFKKEVL
-776 EVLYRGKSISDV
+776 EVLYREKSIADI
-788 LDMTVADAIDFFGSA
+788 LEMTVNESIEFFSNA
-803 PEGSLTEKKIV
+803 PGASVTEKKIAR
-814 KLLKPLYDVGLGYI
+814 LLQPLADVGLGYV

-842 QRLKLAGYFASEKM
+842 QRLKLAGYFASEKL
-856 QPTLFILDEPTTGLH
+856 QPTVFILDEPTTGLH
-871 SADISRLMKSL
+871 AADISRLMKSL
-882 DALVSRGHTVIVIEH
+882 NALVDRGHTVIVIEH
-897 NLDVIKSADYVIDLG
+897 NLDVIKSADYIIDMG
-912 PEGGEAGGNIVAS
+912 PDGGDAGGQLVAC
-925 GTPEDV
+925 GTPEEV
-931 AANSSSL
+931 AASKTL
-938 TGAYLRPKLSSSPII
+938 TAGYLAAKLKNTN
-953 V
+953 

>member
-1 MAKKIKEKQ
+1 MAKKNTVKSKNISVTSG
-10 YNADSES
+10 N
-17 AISAKG
+17 ISAKG
-23 VRVNNLKNIDVEIE
+23 VRVNNLKGVDIEIE
-37 RGAMTVVT
+37 RGKMTVVT

-116 TEIYDYLRLLFARIG
+116 TEIYDYLRLLYGRVG
-131 RTYSPVSGQEVKK
+131 RTFSPVFGEEVKK
-144 HTVEDVVDTLYTFPE
+144 HTSEDVVDALFSLEE

-164 VTAPVTMPEKRRLV
+164 ITAPVILPENRKLK
-178 SQLDVYLKGGYSRL
+178 SQLEVYSKAGYSRIFRNG
-192 LKEGNFVDI
+192 EFVDI
-201 ASLIAEEPTDATGLE
+201 PDIASENLSDPSGLE

-222 MVKDDADE
+222 MVKYDADE
-230 RSRLAES
+230 RSRAAES
-237 AEAAFFEGHGVLN
+237 VETAFFEGAGQLR
-250 LWIWVAGEENPR
+250 LWIWKPGERVPVAMD
-262 RLEFSKRF
+262 FSRRF
-270 EADGIEFV
+270 EADGITFV
-278 EPSEMMFNFNNP
+278 EPTEMMFNFNNP

-295 VCEGLGQVEG
+295 VCEGLGLVEG
-305 IDERKVVPDTSKSV
+305 IDERKVVPDTSLSI

-324 APWRGEKLGLWKQEL
+324 APWRGEKLGLWRQEL
-339 IAMAD
+339 INTAE
-344 SVNFPIHR
+344 SVGFPIHR
-352 AYNQLTRA
+352 PYMELTQE
-360 QKDFLWHGGNGFEGI
+360 QKDFLWHGGNGFGGI
-375 DGFFRMVDANRHKVQ
+375 DGFFEMVDANRHKVQ

-399 GRTTC
+399 GRTVCKT
-404 MECHGSRLR
+404 CHGSRLR
-413 KDTEYVKIDGKSI
+413 KDTEYVKIGGKTIAQLCAMPIDRLAGFFANLELDG
-426 SDLCN
+426 
-431 TPIEKLADFFDNL
+431 
-444 SLDNHD
+444 HD
-450 EKIAGRILTEIKS
+450 RKIATRITTEIKA
-463 RLAYLKDVGLGYLT
+463 RLEYLMDVGLSYLT
-477 LSRRATSL
+477 LDRRASSL

-515 GLHPRDTGRL
+515 GLHPRDTMRL

-541 VEHDEDIMRAADN
+541 VEHDEDIMRSADN
-554 LIDVG
+554 LVDVG
-559 PDAGSLGGEIVW
+559 PDAGSLGGEIVLA
-571 SGKVNDISAS
+571 GAVCDINES

-602 RKWRDSIVIEGAREN
+602 RKWRDSIIIKGAREN
-617 NLKNIDVKFPL
+617 NLKNIDVRFPL

-657 LDIVPTGDKRVT
+657 LDISSSAADSRTTGA
-669 GEFSALKGDL
+669 FSSLQGDL
-679 SRICGVELV
+679 SRITGVELV
-688 DQNPLGRSSR
+688 DQNPIGRSSR
-698 SNPATYMKAF
+698 SNPATYIKAY
-708 DEIRRLYSEQ
+708 DEIRKLFAEQ

-738 RCEECKGDGTLTIEM
+738 RCEECKGEGTLTIEM

-769 RYKREVL
+769 RFKKEVL
-776 EVLYRGKSISDV
+776 EVLYREKSIADI
-788 LDMTVADAIDFFGSA
+788 LEMTVNESIEFFSNA
-803 PEGSLTEKKIV
+803 PGASVTEKKIAR
-814 KLLKPLYDVGLGYI
+814 LLQPLADVGLGYV

-842 QRLKLAGYFASEKM
+842 QRLKLAGYFASEKL
-856 QPTLFILDEPTTGLH
+856 QPTVFILDEPTTGLH
-871 SADISRLMKSL
+871 AADISRLMKSL
-882 DALVSRGHTVIVIEH
+882 NALVDRGHTVIVIEH
-897 NLDVIKSADYVIDLG
+897 NLDVIKSADYIIDMG
-912 PEGGEAGGNIVAS
+912 PDGGDAGGQLVAC
-925 GTPEDV
+925 GTPEEV
-931 AANSSSL
+931 AASKTL
-938 TGAYLRPKLSSSPII
+938 TAGYLAAKLKNTN
-953 V
+953 

>member
-1 MAKKIKEKQ
+1 MAKKTKEIQ
-10 YNADSES
+10 NNTHFDGAM
-17 AISAKG
+17 SAKG
-23 VRVNNLKNIDVEIE
+23 VKVNNLKNIDVEIE
-37 RGAMTVVT
+37 RGSMTVVT

-116 TEIYDYLRLLFARIG
+116 TEIYDYLRLLFSRIG
-131 RTYSPVSGQEVKK
+131 KTYSPVSGEEVKK

-164 VTAPVTMPEKRRLV
+164 VTAPVTLPEKRRLV
-178 SQLDVYLKGGYSRL
+178 SQLDVYAKGGYSRMFRGGEFVEITDL
-192 LKEGNFVDI
+192 ITEGVTDP
-201 ASLIAEEPTDATGLE
+201 AELE

-237 AEAAFFEGHGVLN
+237 AEAAFFEGHGVLFVR
-250 LWIWVAGEENPR
+250 IWVSGEAEPR
-262 RLEFSKRF
+262 KLVFSKRF

-305 IDERKVVPDTSKSV
+305 IDERKVIPDSSKSV
-319 YEGAV
+319 YDGAV

-339 IAMAD
+339 IAVAD

-352 AYNQLTRA
+352 PYNELTRA
-360 QKDFLWHGGNGFEGI
+360 QKDFLWHGGMGFEGI

-413 KDTEYVKIDGKSI
+413 KDTEYVKIAGKSI
-426 SDLCN
+426 SELCD
-431 TPIEKLADFFDNL
+431 TPIEKLAEFFNKLTL
-444 SLDNHD
+444 SAHD
-450 EKIAGRILTEIKS
+450 EKIARRILTEIRS
-463 RLAYLKDVGLGYLT
+463 RLTYMMDVGLGYLT
-477 LSRRATSL
+477 LSRRAASL

-554 LIDVG
+554 IIDVG

-571 SGKVNDISAS
+571 SGKVADIDKN

-591 GRDSIPVPASR
+591 GRDSIPVPATR
-602 RKWRDSIVIEGAREN
+602 RRWRDSIIIEGAREN
-617 NLKNIDVKFPL
+617 NLKNINVKFPM

-657 LDIVPTGDKRVT
+657 LDIATAGDKRMT

-679 SRICGVELV
+679 SKISGVELV

-761 VCPECGGK
+761 TCPECGGK

-788 LDMTVADAIDFFGSA
+788 LDMTVSEAIEFFGEA
-803 PEGSLTEKKIV
+803 KDNSLTEKKIV

-828 KLGQSTSTLSGGES
+828 KLGQSTSTLSGGET

-856 QPTLFILDEPTTGLH
+856 QPTVFILDEPTTGLH
-871 SADISRLMKSL
+871 SADISRLMHSL
-882 DALVSRGHTVIVIEH
+882 EALVSRGHTVIVIEH

-912 PEGGEAGGNIVAS
+912 PEGGEAGGNLVAA
-925 GTPEDV
+925 GTPEEI
-931 AANSSSL
+931 AANPASL
-938 TGAYLRPKLSSSPII
+938 TGKYLLPKLHSAK
-953 V
+953 

>member
-1 MAKKIKEKQ
+1 MAKKNTVKSKNISVTSG
-10 YNADSES
+10 N
-17 AISAKG
+17 ISAKG
-23 VRVNNLKNIDVEIE
+23 VRVNNLKGIDIEIE
-37 RGAMTVVT
+37 RGKMTVVT

-116 TEIYDYLRLLFARIG
+116 TEIYDYLRLLYGRVG
-131 RTYSPVSGQEVKK
+131 RTFSPVFGEEVKK
-144 HTVEDVVDTLYTFPE
+144 HTSEDVVDALFSLEE

-164 VTAPVTMPEKRRLV
+164 ITAPVILPENRKLK
-178 SQLDVYLKGGYSRL
+178 SQLEVYSKAGYSRIFRNG
-192 LKEGNFVDI
+192 EFVDI
-201 ASLIAEEPTDATGLE
+201 PDIASENLSDPSGLE

-222 MVKDDADE
+222 MVKYDADE
-230 RSRLAES
+230 RSRAAES
-237 AEAAFFEGHGVLN
+237 VETAFFEGAGQLR
-250 LWIWVAGEENPR
+250 LWIWKPGERVPVAMD
-262 RLEFSKRF
+262 FSRRF
-270 EADGIEFV
+270 EADGITFV
-278 EPSEMMFNFNNP
+278 EPTEMMFNFNNP

-295 VCEGLGQVEG
+295 VCEGLGLVEG
-305 IDERKVVPDTSKSV
+305 IDERKVVPDTSLSI

-324 APWRGEKLGLWKQEL
+324 APWRGEKLGLWRQEL
-339 IAMAD
+339 INTAE
-344 SVNFPIHR
+344 SVGFPIHR
-352 AYNQLTRA
+352 PYMELTQE
-360 QKDFLWHGGNGFEGI
+360 QKDFLWNGGNGFGGI
-375 DGFFRMVDANRHKVQ
+375 DGFFEMVDANRHKVQ

-399 GRTTC
+399 GRTVCKT
-404 MECHGSRLR
+404 CHGSRLR
-413 KDTEYVKIDGKSI
+413 KDTEYVKIGGKTIAQLCAMPIDRLAGFFANLELDG
-426 SDLCN
+426 
-431 TPIEKLADFFDNL
+431 
-444 SLDNHD
+444 HD
-450 EKIAGRILTEIKS
+450 RKIATRITTEIKA
-463 RLAYLKDVGLGYLT
+463 RLEYLMDVGLSYLT
-477 LSRRATSL
+477 LDRRASSL

-515 GLHPRDTGRL
+515 GLHPRDTMRL

-541 VEHDEDIMRAADN
+541 VEHDEDIMRSADN
-554 LIDVG
+554 LVDVG

-571 SGKVNDISAS
+571 AGAVCDINES

-602 RKWRDSIVIEGAREN
+602 RKWRDSIIIKGAREN
-617 NLKNIDVKFPL
+617 NLKNIDVRFPL

-657 LDIVPTGDKRVT
+657 LDISSSAADSRTTGA
-669 GEFSALKGDL
+669 FSSLQGDL
-679 SRICGVELV
+679 SRITGVELV
-688 DQNPLGRSSR
+688 DQNPIGRSSR
-698 SNPATYMKAF
+698 SNPATYIKAY
-708 DEIRRLYSEQ
+708 DEIRKLFAEQ

-738 RCEECKGDGTLTIEM
+738 RCEECKGEGTLTIEM

-769 RYKREVL
+769 RFKKEVL
-776 EVLYRGKSISDV
+776 EVLYREKSIADI
-788 LDMTVADAIDFFGSA
+788 LEMTVNESIEFFSNA
-803 PEGSLTEKKIV
+803 PGASVTEKKIAR
-814 KLLKPLYDVGLGYI
+814 LLQPLADVGLGYV

-842 QRLKLAGYFASEKM
+842 QRLKLAGYFASEKL
-856 QPTLFILDEPTTGLH
+856 QPTVFILDEPTTGLH
-871 SADISRLMKSL
+871 AADISRLMKSL
-882 DALVSRGHTVIVIEH
+882 NALVDRGHTVIVIEH
-897 NLDVIKSADYVIDLG
+897 NLDVIKSADYIIDMG
-912 PEGGEAGGNIVAS
+912 PDGGDAGGQLVAC
-925 GTPEDV
+925 GTPEEV
-931 AANSSSL
+931 AASKTL
-938 TGAYLRPKLSSSPII
+938 TAGYLAAKLKNTN
-953 V
+953 

>member
-1 MAKKIKEKQ
+1 MAKKNTVKSKNISVTSG
-10 YNADSES
+10 N
-17 AISAKG
+17 ISAKG
-23 VRVNNLKNIDVEIE
+23 VRVNNLKGIDIEIE
-37 RGAMTVVT
+37 RGKMTVVT

-116 TEIYDYLRLLFARIG
+116 TEIYDYLRLLYGRVG
-131 RTYSPVSGQEVKK
+131 RTFSPVFGEEVKK
-144 HTVEDVVDTLYTFPE
+144 HTSEDVVDALFSLEE

-164 VTAPVTMPEKRRLV
+164 ITAPVILPENRKLK
-178 SQLDVYLKGGYSRL
+178 SQLEVYSKAGYSRIFRNG
-192 LKEGNFVDI
+192 EFVDI
-201 ASLIAEEPTDATGLE
+201 PDIASENLSDPSGLE

-222 MVKDDADE
+222 MVKYDADE
-230 RSRLAES
+230 RSRAAES
-237 AEAAFFEGHGVLN
+237 VETAFFEGAGQLR
-250 LWIWVAGEENPR
+250 LWIWKPGERVPVAMD
-262 RLEFSKRF
+262 FSRRF
-270 EADGIEFV
+270 EADGITFV
-278 EPSEMMFNFNNP
+278 EPTEMMFNFNNP

-295 VCEGLGQVEG
+295 VCEGLGLVEG
-305 IDERKVVPDTSKSV
+305 IDERKVVPDTSLSI

-324 APWRGEKLGLWKQEL
+324 APWRGEKLGLWRQEL
-339 IAMAD
+339 INTAE
-344 SVNFPIHR
+344 SVGFPIHR
-352 AYNQLTRA
+352 PYMELTQE
-360 QKDFLWHGGNGFEGI
+360 QKDFLWHGGNGFGGI
-375 DGFFRMVDANRHKVQ
+375 DGFFEMVDANRHKVQ
-390 YSVIKARYR
+390 YSVINARYR
-399 GRTTC
+399 GRTVCKT
-404 MECHGSRLR
+404 CHGSRLR
-413 KDTEYVKIDGKSI
+413 NDTEYVKIGGKTIAQLCAMPIDRLAGFFANLELDG
-426 SDLCN
+426 
-431 TPIEKLADFFDNL
+431 
-444 SLDNHD
+444 HD
-450 EKIAGRILTEIKS
+450 RKIATRITTEIKA
-463 RLAYLKDVGLGYLT
+463 RLEYLMDVGLSYLT
-477 LSRRATSL
+477 LDRRASSL

-515 GLHPRDTGRL
+515 GLHPRDTMRL

-541 VEHDEDIMRAADN
+541 VEHDEDIMRSADN
-554 LIDVG
+554 LVDVG

-571 SGKVNDISAS
+571 AGAVCDINES

-602 RKWRDSIVIEGAREN
+602 RKWRDSIIIKGAREN
-617 NLKNIDVKFPL
+617 NLKNIDVRFPL

-657 LDIVPTGDKRVT
+657 LDISSSAADSRTTGA
-669 GEFSALKGDL
+669 FSSLQGDL
-679 SRICGVELV
+679 SRITGVELV
-688 DQNPLGRSSR
+688 DQNPIGRSSR
-698 SNPATYMKAF
+698 SNPATYIKAY
-708 DEIRRLYSEQ
+708 DEIRKLFAEQ

-738 RCEECKGDGTLTIEM
+738 RCEECKGEGTLTIEM

-769 RYKREVL
+769 RFKKEVL
-776 EVLYRGKSISDV
+776 EVLYREKSIADI
-788 LDMTVADAIDFFGSA
+788 LEMTVNESIEFFSNA
-803 PEGSLTEKKIV
+803 PGASVTEKKIAR
-814 KLLKPLYDVGLGYI
+814 LLQPLADVGLGYV

-842 QRLKLAGYFASEKM
+842 QRLKLAGYFASEKL
-856 QPTLFILDEPTTGLH
+856 QPTVFILDEPTTGLH
-871 SADISRLMKSL
+871 AADISRLMKSL
-882 DALVSRGHTVIVIEH
+882 NALVDRGHTVIVIEH
-897 NLDVIKSADYVIDLG
+897 NLDVIKSADYIIDMG
-912 PEGGEAGGNIVAS
+912 PDGGDAGGQLVAC
-925 GTPEDV
+925 GTPEEV
-931 AANSSSL
+931 AASKTL
-938 TGAYLRPKLSSSPII
+938 TAGYLAAKLKNTN
-953 V
+953 

>member
-1 MAKKIKEKQ
+1 MAKKIIETKYKSDLEG
-10 YNADSES
+10 

-23 VRVNNLKNIDVEIE
+23 VKVNNLKSVDVEIE

-116 TEIYDYLRLLFARIG
+116 TEIYDYLRLLYGRIG
-131 RTYSPVSGQEVKK
+131 RTYSPVSGEEVKK
-144 HTVEDVVDTLYTFPE
+144 HTVEDVVDTLYNFPE
-159 GTRYA
+159 STRYA

-178 SQLDVYLKGGYSRL
+178 TQLDVYSKGGYSRML
-192 LKEGNFVDI
+192 RDGDFLDI
-201 ASLIAEEPTDATGLE
+201 NDLIQAQETDVSGLE

-222 MVKDDADE
+222 MVMEDADE

-237 AEAAFFEGHGVLN
+237 AEAAFFEGHGFLN
-250 LWIWVAGEENPR
+250 LWIWVKGEEPR
-262 RLEFSKRF
+262 KLEFSKKF

-305 IDERKVVPDTSKSV
+305 IDERKVIPDTTRSI
-319 YEGAV
+319 YDGAV
-324 APWRGEKLGLWKQEL
+324 APWRGEKLGLWRQQL
-339 IAMAD
+339 IAIAD
-344 SVNFPIHR
+344 SVGFPIHR
-352 AYNQLTRA
+352 PYNELTRA
-360 QKDFLWHGGNGFEGI
+360 QKDFLWHGGKGFEGI

-413 KDTEYVKIDGKSI
+413 KDTEYVRIAGKTISELCEMPIDRLS
-426 SDLCN
+426 
-431 TPIEKLADFFDNL
+431 DFFEDL
-444 SLDNHD
+444 TLDAND
-450 EKIAGRILTEIKS
+450 AKIAKRILTEIKS
-463 RLAYLKDVGLGYLT
+463 RLSYMKDVGLGYLT
-477 LSRRATSL
+477 LSRRAASL

-554 LIDVG
+554 IIDVG

-571 SGKVNDISAS
+571 SGKVSDIDSS

-591 GRDSIPVPASR
+591 GRDTIPVPDSR
-602 RKWRDSIVIEGAREN
+602 RKWRDYIEIKGAREN

-650 YPALLAH
+650 YPALLAQ
-657 LDIVPTGDKRVT
+657 LDIAPSGDKRMT
-669 GEFSALKGDL
+669 GEFGMITGDL
-679 SRICGVELV
+679 SRITGVELV

-708 DEIRRLYSEQ
+708 DEIRRLFSEQ

-738 RCEECKGDGTLTIEM
+738 RCEECKGEGTLTIEM

-788 LDMTVADAIDFFGSA
+788 LDMTVAEALEFFGTA
-803 PEGSLTEKKIV
+803 PESALTEKKIV
-814 KLLKPLYDVGLGYI
+814 KLLMPLYDVGLGYI
-828 KLGQSTSTLSGGES
+828 RLGQSTSTLSGGES
-842 QRLKLAGYFASEKM
+842 QRLKLAGYFASEKLR
-856 QPTLFILDEPTTGLH
+856 PTVFILDEPTTGLH
-871 SADISRLMKSL
+871 SADISRLMQSL
-882 DALVSRGHTVIVIEH
+882 NSLVSRGHTVIVIEH

-912 PEGGEAGGNIVAS
+912 PEGGDAGGNIVAA
-925 GTPEDV
+925 GTPEEV
-931 AANSSSL
+931 AANPQSL
-938 TGAYLRPKLSSSPII
+938 TGKYLGSKLNP
-953 V
+953 

>member
-1 MAKKIKEKQ
+1 MAKKNTVKSKNISVTSG
-10 YNADSES
+10 N
-17 AISAKG
+17 ISAKG
-23 VRVNNLKNIDVEIE
+23 VRVNNLKGIDIEIE
-37 RGAMTVVT
+37 RGKMTVVT

-116 TEIYDYLRLLFARIG
+116 TEIYDYLRLLYGRVG
-131 RTYSPVSGQEVKK
+131 RTFSPVFGEEVKK
-144 HTVEDVVDTLYTFPE
+144 HTSEDVVDALFSLEE

-164 VTAPVTMPEKRRLV
+164 ITAPVILPENRKLK
-178 SQLDVYLKGGYSRL
+178 SQLEVYSKAGYSRIFRNG
-192 LKEGNFVDI
+192 EFVDI
-201 ASLIAEEPTDATGLE
+201 PDIASENLSDPSGLE

-222 MVKDDADE
+222 MVKYDADE
-230 RSRLAES
+230 RSRAAES
-237 AEAAFFEGHGVLN
+237 VETAFFEGAGQLR
-250 LWIWVAGEENPR
+250 LWIWKPGERVPVAMD
-262 RLEFSKRF
+262 FSRRF
-270 EADGIEFV
+270 EADGITFV
-278 EPSEMMFNFNNP
+278 EPTEMMFNFNNP

-295 VCEGLGQVEG
+295 VCEGLGLVEG
-305 IDERKVVPDTSKSV
+305 IDERKVVPDTSLSI

-324 APWRGEKLGLWKQEL
+324 APWRGEKLGLWRQEL
-339 IAMAD
+339 INTAE
-344 SVNFPIHR
+344 SVGFPIHR
-352 AYNQLTRA
+352 PYMELTQE
-360 QKDFLWHGGNGFEGI
+360 QKDFLWHGGNGFGGI
-375 DGFFRMVDANRHKVQ
+375 DGFFEMVDANRHKVQ

-399 GRTTC
+399 GRTVCKT
-404 MECHGSRLR
+404 CHGSRLR
-413 KDTEYVKIDGKSI
+413 NDTEYVKIGGKTIAQLCAMPIDRLAGFFANLELDG
-426 SDLCN
+426 
-431 TPIEKLADFFDNL
+431 
-444 SLDNHD
+444 HD
-450 EKIAGRILTEIKS
+450 RKIATRITTEIKA
-463 RLAYLKDVGLGYLT
+463 RLEYLMDVGLSYLT
-477 LSRRATSL
+477 LDRRASSL

-515 GLHPRDTGRL
+515 GLHPRDTMRL

-541 VEHDEDIMRAADN
+541 VEHDEDIMRSADN
-554 LIDVG
+554 LVDVG

-571 SGKVNDISAS
+571 AGAVCDINES

-602 RKWRDSIVIEGAREN
+602 RKWRDYIIIKGAREN
-617 NLKNIDVKFPL
+617 NLKNIDVRFPL

-657 LDIVPTGDKRVT
+657 LDISSSAADSRTTGA
-669 GEFSALKGDL
+669 FSSLQGDL
-679 SRICGVELV
+679 SRITGVELV
-688 DQNPLGRSSR
+688 DQNPIGRSSR
-698 SNPATYMKAF
+698 SNPATYIKAY
-708 DEIRRLYSEQ
+708 DEIRKLFAEQ

-738 RCEECKGDGTLTIEM
+738 RCEECKGEGTLTIEM

-769 RYKREVL
+769 RFKKEVL
-776 EVLYRGKSISDV
+776 EVLYREKSIADI
-788 LDMTVADAIDFFGSA
+788 LEMTVNESIEFFSNA
-803 PEGSLTEKKIV
+803 PGASVTEKKIAR
-814 KLLKPLYDVGLGYI
+814 LLQPLADVGLGYV

-842 QRLKLAGYFASEKM
+842 QRLKLAGYFASEKL
-856 QPTLFILDEPTTGLH
+856 QPTVFILDEPTTGLH
-871 SADISRLMKSL
+871 AADISRLMKSL
-882 DALVSRGHTVIVIEH
+882 NALVDRGHTVIVIEH
-897 NLDVIKSADYVIDLG
+897 NLDVIKSADYIIDMG
-912 PEGGEAGGNIVAS
+912 PDGGDAGGQLVAC
-925 GTPEDV
+925 GTPEEV
-931 AANSSSL
+931 AASKTL
-938 TGAYLRPKLSSSPII
+938 TAGYLAAKLKNTN
-953 V
+953 

>member
-1 MAKKIKEKQ
+1 MAKKTKEIQ
-10 YNADSES
+10 NNTHFDG

-23 VRVNNLKNIDVEIE
+23 VKVNNLKNIDVEIE
-37 RGAMTVVT
+37 RGSMTVVT

-116 TEIYDYLRLLFARIG
+116 TEIYDYLRLLFSRIG
-131 RTYSPVSGQEVKK
+131 KTYSPVSGEEVKK

-164 VTAPVTMPEKRRLV
+164 VTAPVTLPEKRRLV
-178 SQLDVYLKGGYSRL
+178 SQLDVYAKGGYSRMFRGGEFVEITDL
-192 LKEGNFVDI
+192 ITEGVTDP
-201 ASLIAEEPTDATGLE
+201 AELE

-222 MVKDDADE
+222 MVMDDADE

-237 AEAAFFEGHGVLN
+237 AEAAFFEGHGVLFVR
-250 LWIWVAGEENPR
+250 IWVSGEAEPR
-262 RLEFSKRF
+262 KLVFSKRF

-305 IDERKVVPDTSKSV
+305 IDERKVIPDSSKSV
-319 YEGAV
+319 YDGAV
-324 APWRGEKLGLWKQEL
+324 APWRGEKLGLWKQDL
-339 IAMAD
+339 IAVAD

-352 AYNQLTRA
+352 PYNELTRA
-360 QKDFLWHGGNGFEGI
+360 QKDFLWHGGMGFEGI

-413 KDTEYVKIDGKSI
+413 KDTEYVKIAGKSI
-426 SDLCN
+426 SELCD
-431 TPIEKLADFFDNL
+431 TPIEKLAEFFNKLTL
-444 SLDNHD
+444 SAHD
-450 EKIAGRILTEIKS
+450 EKIARRILTEIRS
-463 RLAYLKDVGLGYLT
+463 RLTYMMDVGLGYLT
-477 LSRRATSL
+477 LSRRAASL

-554 LIDVG
+554 IIDVG

-571 SGKVNDISAS
+571 SGKVADIDKN

-591 GRDSIPVPASR
+591 GRDSIPVPATR
-602 RKWRDSIVIEGAREN
+602 RRWRDSIIIEGAREN
-617 NLKNIDVKFPL
+617 NLKNINVKFPM

-657 LDIVPTGDKRVT
+657 LDIATAGDKRMT

-679 SRICGVELV
+679 SKISGVELV

-761 VCPECGGK
+761 TCPECGGK

-788 LDMTVADAIDFFGSA
+788 LDMTVSEAIEFFGEA
-803 PEGSLTEKKIV
+803 KDNSLTEKKIV

-828 KLGQSTSTLSGGES
+828 KLGQSTSTLSGGET

-856 QPTLFILDEPTTGLH
+856 QPTVFILDEPTTGLH
-871 SADISRLMKSL
+871 SADISRLMHSL
-882 DALVSRGHTVIVIEH
+882 EALVSRGHTVIVIEH

-912 PEGGEAGGNIVAS
+912 PEGGEAGGNLVAA
-925 GTPEDV
+925 GTPEEI
-931 AANSSSL
+931 AANPASL
-938 TGAYLRPKLSSSPII
+938 TGKYLLPKLHSAK
-953 V
+953 

>member
-1 MAKKIKEKQ
+1 MAKKNTVKSKNISVTSG
-10 YNADSES
+10 N
-17 AISAKG
+17 ISAKG
-23 VRVNNLKNIDVEIE
+23 VRVNNLKGIDIEIE
-37 RGAMTVVT
+37 RGKMTVVT

-116 TEIYDYLRLLFARIG
+116 TEIYDYLRLLYGRVG
-131 RTYSPVSGQEVKK
+131 RTFSPVFGEEVKK
-144 HTVEDVVDTLYTFPE
+144 HTSEDVVDALFSLEE

-164 VTAPVTMPEKRRLV
+164 ITAPVILPENRKLK
-178 SQLDVYLKGGYSRL
+178 SQLEVYSKAGYSRIFRNG
-192 LKEGNFVDI
+192 EFVDI
-201 ASLIAEEPTDATGLE
+201 PDIASENLSDPSGLE

-222 MVKDDADE
+222 MVKYDADE
-230 RSRLAES
+230 RSRAAES
-237 AEAAFFEGHGVLN
+237 VETAFFEGAGQLR
-250 LWIWVAGEENPR
+250 LWIWKPGERVPVAMD
-262 RLEFSKRF
+262 FSRRF
-270 EADGIEFV
+270 EADGITFV
-278 EPSEMMFNFNNP
+278 EPTEMMFNFNNP

-295 VCEGLGQVEG
+295 VCEGLGLVEG
-305 IDERKVVPDTSKSV
+305 IDERKVVPDTSLSI

-324 APWRGEKLGLWKQEL
+324 APWRGEKLGLWRQEL
-339 IAMAD
+339 INTAE
-344 SVNFPIHR
+344 SVGFPIHR
-352 AYNQLTRA
+352 PYMELTQE
-360 QKDFLWHGGNGFEGI
+360 QKDFLWHGGNGFGGI
-375 DGFFRMVDANRHKVQ
+375 DGFFEMVDANRHKVQ

-399 GRTTC
+399 GRTVCKT
-404 MECHGSRLR
+404 CHGSRLR
-413 KDTEYVKIDGKSI
+413 KDTEYVKIGGKTIAQLCAMPIDRLAGFFANLELDG
-426 SDLCN
+426 
-431 TPIEKLADFFDNL
+431 
-444 SLDNHD
+444 HD
-450 EKIAGRILTEIKS
+450 RKIATRITTEIKA
-463 RLAYLKDVGLGYLT
+463 RLEYLMDVGLSYLT
-477 LSRRATSL
+477 LDRRASSL

-515 GLHPRDTGRL
+515 GLHPRDTMRL

-541 VEHDEDIMRAADN
+541 VEHDEDIMRSADN
-554 LIDVG
+554 LVDVG

-571 SGKVNDISAS
+571 AGAVCDINES

-602 RKWRDSIVIEGAREN
+602 RKWRDSIIIKGAREN
-617 NLKNIDVKFPL
+617 NLKNIDVRFPL

-657 LDIVPTGDKRVT
+657 LDISSSAADSRTTGA
-669 GEFSALKGDL
+669 FSSLQGDL
-679 SRICGVELV
+679 SRITGVELV
-688 DQNPLGRSSR
+688 DQNPIGRSSR
-698 SNPATYMKAF
+698 SNPATYIKAY
-708 DEIRRLYSEQ
+708 DEIRKLFAEQ

-738 RCEECKGDGTLTIEM
+738 RCEECKGEGTLTIEM

-769 RYKREVL
+769 RFKKEVL
-776 EVLYRGKSISDV
+776 EVLYREKSIADI
-788 LDMTVADAIDFFGSA
+788 LEMTVNESIEFFSNA
-803 PEGSLTEKKIV
+803 PGASVTEKKIAR
-814 KLLKPLYDVGLGYI
+814 LLQPLADVGLGYV

-842 QRLKLAGYFASEKM
+842 QRLKLAGYFASEKL
-856 QPTLFILDEPTTGLH
+856 QPTVFILDEPTTGLH
-871 SADISRLMKSL
+871 AADISRLMKSL
-882 DALVSRGHTVIVIEH
+882 NALVDRGHTVIVIEH
-897 NLDVIKSADYVIDLG
+897 NLDVSKSADYIIDMG
-912 PEGGEAGGNIVAS
+912 PDGGDAGGQLVAC
-925 GTPEDV
+925 GTPEEV
-931 AANSSSL
+931 AASKTL
-938 TGAYLRPKLSSSPII
+938 TAGYLAAKLKNTN
-953 V
+953 

>member
-1 MAKKIKEKQ
+1 MAKKNTVKSKNISVTSG
-10 YNADSES
+10 N
-17 AISAKG
+17 ISAKG
-23 VRVNNLKNIDVEIE
+23 VRVNNLKGIDIEIE
-37 RGAMTVVT
+37 RGKMTVVT

-116 TEIYDYLRLLFARIG
+116 TEIYDYLRLLYGRVG
-131 RTYSPVSGQEVKK
+131 RTFSPVFGEEVKK
-144 HTVEDVVDTLYTFPE
+144 HTSEDVVDALFSLEE

-164 VTAPVTMPEKRRLV
+164 ITAPVILPENRKLK
-178 SQLDVYLKGGYSRL
+178 SQLEVYSKAGYSRIFRNG
-192 LKEGNFVDI
+192 EFVDI
-201 ASLIAEEPTDATGLE
+201 PDIASENLSDPSGLE

-222 MVKDDADE
+222 MVKYDADE
-230 RSRLAES
+230 RSRAAES
-237 AEAAFFEGHGVLN
+237 VETAFFEGAGQLR
-250 LWIWVAGEENPR
+250 LWIWKPGERVPVAMD
-262 RLEFSKRF
+262 FSRRF
-270 EADGIEFV
+270 EADGITFV
-278 EPSEMMFNFNNP
+278 EPTEMMFNFNNP

-295 VCEGLGQVEG
+295 VCEGLGLVEG
-305 IDERKVVPDTSKSV
+305 IDERKVVPDTSLSI

-324 APWRGEKLGLWKQEL
+324 APWRGEKLGLWRQEL
-339 IAMAD
+339 INTAE
-344 SVNFPIHR
+344 SVGFPIHR
-352 AYNQLTRA
+352 PYMELTQE
-360 QKDFLWHGGNGFEGI
+360 QKDFLWHGGNGFGGI
-375 DGFFRMVDANRHKVQ
+375 DGFFEMVDANRHKVQ

-399 GRTTC
+399 GRTVCKT
-404 MECHGSRLR
+404 CHGSRLR
-413 KDTEYVKIDGKSI
+413 NDTEYVKIGGKTIAQLCAMPIDRLAGFFANLELDG
-426 SDLCN
+426 
-431 TPIEKLADFFDNL
+431 
-444 SLDNHD
+444 HD
-450 EKIAGRILTEIKS
+450 RKIATRITTEIKA
-463 RLAYLKDVGLGYLT
+463 RLEYLMDVGLSYLT
-477 LSRRATSL
+477 LDRRASSL

-515 GLHPRDTGRL
+515 GLHPRDTMRL

-541 VEHDEDIMRAADN
+541 VEHDEDIMRSADN
-554 LIDVG
+554 LVDVG

-571 SGKVNDISAS
+571 AGAVCDINES

-602 RKWRDSIVIEGAREN
+602 RKWRDSIIIKGAREN
-617 NLKNIDVKFPL
+617 NLKNIDVRFPL

-657 LDIVPTGDKRVT
+657 LDISSSAADSRTTGA
-669 GEFSALKGDL
+669 FSSLQGDL
-679 SRICGVELV
+679 SRITGVELV
-688 DQNPLGRSSR
+688 DQNPIGRSSR
-698 SNPATYMKAF
+698 SNPATYIKAY
-708 DEIRRLYSEQ
+708 DEIRKLFAEQ

-738 RCEECKGDGTLTIEM
+738 RCEECKGEGTLTIEM

-769 RYKREVL
+769 RFKKEVL
-776 EVLYRGKSISDV
+776 EVLYREKSIADI
-788 LDMTVADAIDFFGSA
+788 LEMTVNESIEFFSNA
-803 PEGSLTEKKIV
+803 PGASVTEKKIAR
-814 KLLKPLYDVGLGYI
+814 LLQPLADVGLGYV

-842 QRLKLAGYFASEKM
+842 QRLKLAGYFASEKL
-856 QPTLFILDEPTTGLH
+856 QPTVFILDEPTTGLH
-871 SADISRLMKSL
+871 AADISRLMKSL
-882 DALVSRGHTVIVIEH
+882 NALVDRGHTVIVIEH
-897 NLDVIKSADYVIDLG
+897 NLDVIKSADYIIDMG
-912 PEGGEAGGNIVAS
+912 PDGGDAGGQLVAC
-925 GTPEDV
+925 GTPEEV
-931 AANSSSL
+931 AASKTL
-938 TGAYLRPKLSSSPII
+938 TSGYLAAKLKNTN
-953 V
+953 

>member
-1 MAKKIKEKQ
+1 MAKKTKEIQ
-10 YNADSES
+10 NNTHFDG

-23 VRVNNLKNIDVEIE
+23 VKVNNLKNIDVEIE
-37 RGAMTVVT
+37 RGSMTVVT

-116 TEIYDYLRLLFARIG
+116 TEIYDYLRLLFSRIG
-131 RTYSPVSGQEVKK
+131 KTYSPVSGEEVKK

-164 VTAPVTMPEKRRLV
+164 VTAPVTLPEKRRLV
-178 SQLDVYLKGGYSRL
+178 SQLDVYAKGGYSRMFRGGEFVEITDL
-192 LKEGNFVDI
+192 ITEGVTDP
-201 ASLIAEEPTDATGLE
+201 AELE

-222 MVKDDADE
+222 MVMDDADE

-237 AEAAFFEGHGVLN
+237 AEAAFFEGYGVLFVR
-250 LWIWVAGEENPR
+250 IWVSGEAEPR
-262 RLEFSKRF
+262 KLVFSKRF

-305 IDERKVVPDTSKSV
+305 IDERKVIPDSSKSV
-319 YEGAV
+319 YDGAV
-324 APWRGEKLGLWKQEL
+324 APWRGEKLGLWKQDL
-339 IAMAD
+339 IAVAD

-352 AYNQLTRA
+352 PYNELTRA
-360 QKDFLWHGGNGFEGI
+360 QKDFLWHGGMGFEGI

-413 KDTEYVKIDGKSI
+413 KDTEYVKIAGKSI
-426 SDLCN
+426 SELCD
-431 TPIEKLADFFDNL
+431 TPIEKLAEFFNKLTL
-444 SLDNHD
+444 SAHD
-450 EKIAGRILTEIKS
+450 EKIARRILTEIRS
-463 RLAYLKDVGLGYLT
+463 RLTYMMDVGLGYLT
-477 LSRRATSL
+477 LSRRAASL

-554 LIDVG
+554 IIDVG

-571 SGKVNDISAS
+571 SGKVADIDKN

-591 GRDSIPVPASR
+591 GRDSIPVPATR
-602 RKWRDSIVIEGAREN
+602 RRWRDSIIIEGAREN
-617 NLKNIDVKFPL
+617 NLKNINVKFPM

-657 LDIVPTGDKRVT
+657 LDIATAGDKRMT

-679 SRICGVELV
+679 SKISGVELV

-761 VCPECGGK
+761 TCPECGGK

-788 LDMTVADAIDFFGSA
+788 LDMTVSEAIEFFGEA
-803 PEGSLTEKKIV
+803 KDNSLTEKKIV

-828 KLGQSTSTLSGGES
+828 KLGQSTSTLSGGET

-856 QPTLFILDEPTTGLH
+856 QPTVFILDEPTTGLH
-871 SADISRLMKSL
+871 SADISRLMHSL
-882 DALVSRGHTVIVIEH
+882 EALVSRGHTVIVIEH

-912 PEGGEAGGNIVAS
+912 PEGGEAGGNLVAA
-925 GTPEDV
+925 GTPEEI
-931 AANSSSL
+931 AANPASL
-938 TGAYLRPKLSSSPII
+938 TGKYLLPKLHSAK
-953 V
+953 

>member
-1 MAKKIKEKQ
+1 MAKKNTVKSKNISVTSG
-10 YNADSES
+10 N
-17 AISAKG
+17 ISAKG
-23 VRVNNLKNIDVEIE
+23 VRVNNLKGIDIEIE
-37 RGAMTVVT
+37 RGKMTVVT

-116 TEIYDYLRLLFARIG
+116 TEIYDYLRLLYGRVG
-131 RTYSPVSGQEVKK
+131 RTFSPVFGEEVKK
-144 HTVEDVVDTLYTFPE
+144 HTSEDVVDALFSLEE

-164 VTAPVTMPEKRRLV
+164 ITAPVILPENRKLK
-178 SQLDVYLKGGYSRL
+178 SQLEVYSKAGYSRIFRNG
-192 LKEGNFVDI
+192 EFVDI
-201 ASLIAEEPTDATGLE
+201 PDIASENLSDPSGLE

-222 MVKDDADE
+222 MVKYDADE
-230 RSRLAES
+230 RSRAAES
-237 AEAAFFEGHGVLN
+237 VETAFFEGAGQLR
-250 LWIWVAGEENPR
+250 LWIWKPGERVPVAMD
-262 RLEFSKRF
+262 FSRRF
-270 EADGIEFV
+270 EADGITFV
-278 EPSEMMFNFNNP
+278 EPTEMMFNFNNP

-295 VCEGLGQVEG
+295 VCEGLGLVEG
-305 IDERKVVPDTSKSV
+305 IDERKVVPDTSLSI

-324 APWRGEKLGLWKQEL
+324 APWRGEKLGLWRQEL
-339 IAMAD
+339 INTAE
-344 SVNFPIHR
+344 SVGFPIHR
-352 AYNQLTRA
+352 PYMELTQE
-360 QKDFLWHGGNGFEGI
+360 QKDFLWHGGNGFGGI
-375 DGFFRMVDANRHKVQ
+375 DGFFEMVDANRHKVQ

-399 GRTTC
+399 GRTVCKT
-404 MECHGSRLR
+404 CHGSRLR
-413 KDTEYVKIDGKSI
+413 KDTEYVKIGGKTIAQLCAMPIDRLAGFFANLELDG
-426 SDLCN
+426 
-431 TPIEKLADFFDNL
+431 
-444 SLDNHD
+444 HD
-450 EKIAGRILTEIKS
+450 RKIATRITTEIKA
-463 RLAYLKDVGLGYLT
+463 RLEYLMDVGLSYLT
-477 LSRRATSL
+477 LDRRASSL

-515 GLHPRDTGRL
+515 GLHPRDTMRL

-541 VEHDEDIMRAADN
+541 VEHDEDIMRSADN
-554 LIDVG
+554 LVDVG

-571 SGKVNDISAS
+571 AGAVCDINES

-602 RKWRDSIVIEGAREN
+602 RKWRDSIIIKGAREN
-617 NLKNIDVKFPL
+617 NLKNIDVRFPL

-657 LDIVPTGDKRVT
+657 LDISSSAADSRTTGA
-669 GEFSALKGDL
+669 FSSLQGDL
-679 SRICGVELV
+679 SRITGVELV
-688 DQNPLGRSSR
+688 DQNPIGRSSR
-698 SNPATYMKAF
+698 SNPATYIKAY
-708 DEIRRLYSEQ
+708 DEIRKLFAEQ

-738 RCEECKGDGTLTIEM
+738 RCEECKGEGTLTIEM

-769 RYKREVL
+769 RFKKEVL
-776 EVLYRGKSISDV
+776 EVLYREKSIADI
-788 LDMTVADAIDFFGSA
+788 LEMTVNESIEFFSNA
-803 PEGSLTEKKIV
+803 PGASVTEKKIAR
-814 KLLKPLYDVGLGYI
+814 LLQPLADVGLGYV

-842 QRLKLAGYFASEKM
+842 QRLKLAGYFASEKL
-856 QPTLFILDEPTTGLH
+856 QPTVFILDEPTTGLH
-871 SADISRLMKSL
+871 AADISRLMKSL
-882 DALVSRGHTVIVIEH
+882 NALVDRGHTVIVIEH
-897 NLDVIKSADYVIDLG
+897 NLDVIKSADYIIDMG
-912 PEGGEAGGNIVAS
+912 PDGGDAGGQLVAC
-925 GTPEDV
+925 GTPEEV
-931 AANSSSL
+931 AASKTL
-938 TGAYLRPKLSSSPII
+938 TAGYLAAKLKNTN
-953 V
+953 

>member
-1 MAKKIKEKQ
+1 MAKKNTVKSKNISVTSD
-10 YNADSES
+10 N
-17 AISAKG
+17 ISAKG
-23 VRVNNLKNIDVEIE
+23 VRVNNHKGIDREIE
-37 RGAMTVVT
+37 RGKMTVVT

-116 TEIYDYLRLLFARIG
+116 TEIYDYLRLLYGRVG
-131 RTYSPVSGQEVKK
+131 RTFSPVFGEEVKK
-144 HTVEDVVDTLYTFPE
+144 HTSEDVVDALFSLEE

-164 VTAPVTMPEKRRLV
+164 ITAPVILPENRKLK
-178 SQLDVYLKGGYSRL
+178 SQLEVYSKAGYSRIFRNG
-192 LKEGNFVDI
+192 EFVDI
-201 ASLIAEEPTDATGLE
+201 PDIASENLSDPSGLE

-222 MVKDDADE
+222 MVKYDADE
-230 RSRLAES
+230 RSRAAES
-237 AEAAFFEGHGVLN
+237 VETAFFEGAGQLR
-250 LWIWVAGEENPR
+250 LWIWKPGERVPVAMD
-262 RLEFSKRF
+262 FSRRF
-270 EADGIEFV
+270 EADGITFV
-278 EPSEMMFNFNNP
+278 EPTEMMFNFNNP

-295 VCEGLGQVEG
+295 VCEGLGLVEG
-305 IDERKVVPDTSKSV
+305 IDERKVVPDTSLSI

-324 APWRGEKLGLWKQEL
+324 APWRGEKLGLWRQEL
-339 IAMAD
+339 INTAE
-344 SVNFPIHR
+344 SVGFPIHR
-352 AYNQLTRA
+352 PYMELTQE
-360 QKDFLWHGGNGFEGI
+360 QKDFLWHGGNGFGGI
-375 DGFFRMVDANRHKVQ
+375 DGFFEMVDANRHKVQ

-399 GRTTC
+399 GRTVCKT
-404 MECHGSRLR
+404 CHGSRLR
-413 KDTEYVKIDGKSI
+413 KDTEYVKIGGKTIAQLCAMPIDRLAGFFANLELDG
-426 SDLCN
+426 
-431 TPIEKLADFFDNL
+431 
-444 SLDNHD
+444 HD
-450 EKIAGRILTEIKS
+450 RKIATRITTEIKA
-463 RLAYLKDVGLGYLT
+463 RLEYLMDVGLSYLT
-477 LSRRATSL
+477 LDRRASSL

-515 GLHPRDTGRL
+515 GLHPRDTMRL

-541 VEHDEDIMRAADN
+541 VEHDEDIMRSADN
-554 LIDVG
+554 LVDVG

-571 SGKVNDISAS
+571 AGAVCDINES

-602 RKWRDSIVIEGAREN
+602 RKWRDSIIIKGAREN
-617 NLKNIDVKFPL
+617 NLKNIDVRFPL

-657 LDIVPTGDKRVT
+657 LDISSSAADSRTTGA
-669 GEFSALKGDL
+669 FSSLQGDL
-679 SRICGVELV
+679 SRITGVELV
-688 DQNPLGRSSR
+688 DQNPIGRSSR
-698 SNPATYMKAF
+698 SNPATYIKAY
-708 DEIRRLYSEQ
+708 DEIRKLFAEQ

-738 RCEECKGDGTLTIEM
+738 RCEECKGEGTLTIEM

-769 RYKREVL
+769 RFKKEVL
-776 EVLYRGKSISDV
+776 EVLYREKSIADI
-788 LDMTVADAIDFFGSA
+788 LEMTVNESIEFFSNA
-803 PEGSLTEKKIV
+803 PGASVTEKKIAR
-814 KLLKPLYDVGLGYI
+814 LLQPLADVGLGYV

-842 QRLKLAGYFASEKM
+842 QRLKLAGYFASEKL
-856 QPTLFILDEPTTGLH
+856 QPTVFILDEPTTGLH
-871 SADISRLMKSL
+871 AADISRLMKSL
-882 DALVSRGHTVIVIEH
+882 NALVDRGHTVIVIEH
-897 NLDVIKSADYVIDLG
+897 NLDVIKSADYIIDMG
-912 PEGGEAGGNIVAS
+912 PDGGDAGGQLVAC
-925 GTPEDV
+925 GTPEEV
-931 AANSSSL
+931 AASKTL
-938 TGAYLRPKLSSSPII
+938 TAGYLAAKLKNTN
-953 V
+953 